1 MRNTRQ
7 RGKKLLSILLSAV
20 MVTQM
25 YAMPVQSA
33 FAADGADEQQ
43 ASTVE
48 ARAGDESTPDDD
60 SQNADDQAVVEP
72 APSTDDQQ
80 GDAAPAEE
88 QKSDEP
94 ADEQQGEKPESKA
107 PQAAP
112 ADEAP
117 SAATEPTP
125 QNAAPSAKES
135 GEYNGDADHKEATRG
150 ISVTVYKDKDCS
162 QELGGEAV
170 SGDTPLYG
178 KVNIDFATEEQPALA
193 QPNVKYTFPKNVSFS
208 DQSTQTLYDGNN
220 QVAGTWYIKDGVAYL
235 HYNEDWLRKEHS
247 NVSAHVNFQFNLNSN
262 ETGDDK
268 QVTVNFPGTATSTVI
283 NTKDGNVS
291 GNKFGTDF
299 NNEWSAPKF
308 DASDNS
314 YTWTVKVS
322 PSTTATDLKIED
334 VIGSNLDFVSDSF
347 KLVDKSGHPVAGKC
361 DVNLDGQKATIS
373 LGTLSKGD
381 NYVQYKTTVKQSA
394 LDSLKDGEEISGV
407 GNTATWKWGSKGENN
422 GTSGPKDPEKVK
434 YQMVQKSA
442 DSDSTNDNIKW
453 TVKLNSGSIK
463 ADMSGYKFSDKLS
476 DGQKFKAGTSYV
488 VTDASGKQVATGTVD
503 PNSDELNFTLP
514 ASAGKQELT
523 VTYVTAMNDTSS
535 TKPVSNTTQV
545 TPPNGEGV
553 PGKADASY
561 RPTDDRTYVTKRL
574 VDSSTVETDGKASWK
589 SVIKFSA
596 MDTDTV
602 ASKVLFSDRI
612 DKNGGSFEHMKFS
625 NIVLKVVGSDAV
637 LTRGADYTV
646 EGGDYSSFT
655 VRFLGSETMKSLIGQ
670 NDVVVTYDTTCSGAN
685 ATYTNTSTVKIDNV
699 DKGSATDSYVIN
711 KDLVPAVS
719 KNSSGEA
726 QWKADYTWPDG
737 TKGAWITDW
746 EVHVNCDEPNWT
758 HRGAADLKG
767 DDVVVKDTLGDDM
780 TYVAGSSRYWL
791 IGNESE
797 GYKKFGDWP
806 KLQAEPTDSNGMAV
820 FTIPTKRAVNQD
832 GSWRGYIK
840 LTYQTAT
847 KQSAV
852 DAGGSKELTNTAEA
866 SSGSTSFPA
875 GTGKVT
881 INNKVLDKQAVR
893 ATDNSHVTYII
904 KVNPN
909 AQKLTTSGS
918 LTLTDTMN
926 AGASFTTGTL
936 KVKDASGK
944 EVTEG
949 VSYSLKNQPNDDGS
963 TSTVLTITVPDAQAL
978 TITYDVAP
986 QGALNTKVWIENDV
1000 YMQGFSSAK
1009 ASHGQNWV
1017 VQKSNAGTDA
1027 TSYGITVVKTDETGK
1042 EALEGAEFTLYKVDL
1057 DKSTPDNIVRSKVD
1071 TVGDNPKA
1079 TDKSGTA
1086 KFGDKEH
1093 PLDAATLYCYE
1104 ETKAPAGYK
1113 ITNTAPTYVMF
1124 SGSSDQAKADYAAA
1138 FKKAQQLGI
1147 KPNSGTA
1154 YNVFDEKA
1162 TEPTGS
1168 ATLNVAKQV
1177 NGSDPA
1183 ADQSFEFSI
1192 AGNDDAS
1199 KAKIPENATATT
1211 TGAKVAS
1218 FGSINVAKEDIG
1230 QTYTYTIHET
1240 SPAPNDGNV
1249 WTMASDVTA
1258 TVKVGTPTDDA
1269 PTVIPVTVEYS
1280 NANTDGNAA
1289 LFNNTWAKP
1298 GSASTTLSVH
1308 KSVDAAAG
1316 ANVSADEE
1324 FTFELYKAD
1333 AQGNKTD
1340 EKLGDAISVKKDG
1353 TAKFGELTFGADGTY
1368 NYVIHETGHDGN
1380 GWTPAADVKAQIVV
1394 KKSDDG
1400 KLFVVD
1406 SVTYDGKRAD
1416 CANFVDKYEAAK
1428 ASASLAARKSLE
1440 GAELEAGQFSFQL
1453 KAKGGEV
1460 LQTKPNAAE
1469 GGVAFDAIEYTA
1481 PGTYEYEISEAK
1493 GSELGVTYDGATHTA
1508 EVVVTDDGQGQL
1520 HAAVTYDGGGA
1531 DAPEFKNTYTQA
1543 TGEFQ
1548 LGLLKTVNGQAPR
1561 AGESF
1566 EFSATAEGENAAD
1579 APKLADATT
1588 GADGSAAFGVAGL
1601 ADKDAGRTYT
1611 YRIHEVTDLGYG
1623 WTAAPDVVATV
1634 AVSGKTADNKLIA
1647 DVTYRQDA
1655 ADAQAYEGVAQFD
1668 NKYSTSTSAT
1678 VSVHK
1683 DVEGVTDAVRGKEFT
1698 FGLYGS
1704 DEQGNKAGDAIATCT
1719 AKAGETASFGALS
1732 YSTADAGKTFTY
1744 WIHEEGQDGDGW
1756 ALDKDTKVTVT
1767 VAENADRSLAAAV
1780 SYDRK
1785 ADGADAAEFTNAY
1798 AADGSATVMVKKTVN
1813 GEAPEQNKQFTFQLK
1828 DEAGNVLSEATT
1840 TGNAA
1845 AQFAPIKYT
1854 LADAG
1859 KTFSYTVHESTP
1871 AAAGYT
1877 NAADKAVT
1885 VEVSADNGTGKLKT
1899 TVAYD
1904 GQGEEDQASATMNNT
1919 YVAASGE
1926 FQLGLVKT
1934 VNGGAPL
1941 PGESFEFSATS
1952 ADEGAPAL
1960 ANAAIGADGSAAFE
1974 AAKLSDKDLGKIYTY
1989 TIHEVTDLGDGWAK
2003 AADVTAEVKVP
2014 AERDAEGKVVPTVT
2028 YNGDAKLTAAKFD
2041 NSYQA
2046 KPASASL
2053 SVDKTV
2059 NGAKNDAVKNEF
2071 TFGLSVVTDGAPL
2084 PAAGGDA
2091 ATVKGTSGASF
2102 GQISF
2107 DKAGEYKYAITETSD
2122 LGRGWTN
2129 DAAATATVTVGYAQN
2144 GRDLVV
2150 EGIKYSRATADGSA
2164 AQFDN
2169 KYTATGAATIAVAK
2183 TVNGGTAAKD
2193 GEEFEF
2199 ELLDKDGQKVDGVEN
2214 VKVKAG
2220 KTAEFKALGYT
2231 LADAGKTFDYTVHEI
2246 APAAAGWTAAN
2257 DVNVQVKVTDNGDGT
2272 LNCAVSYL
2280 GQDKAD
2286 QAAAAFDNTYA
2297 AAPASA
2303 APTVQKTVKTNDGR
2317 VWEMKAGQFSFQ
2329 LKDSAGTVL
2338 QTKAVDVNG
2347 HVAFDKLSFD
2357 KAGRYTYT
2365 ISEAPVDATKAPNV
2379 KRDPTVYSVT
2389 YVVDE
2394 KNDGTLNARDL
2405 EVKSVTVKSSKAVNK
2420 PIQGDD
2426 ADQNLPFVNSETPRT
2441 PETPKTPKTPKAPK
2455 SGKTPKTGDVTSN
2468 TFAVV
2473 AGTAGLVLV
2482 ATTLHRRRRE
2492 D

>member
-1 MRNTRQ
+1 M
-7 RGKKLLSILLSAV
+7 
-20 MVTQM
+20 
-25 YAMPVQSA
+25 
-33 FAADGADEQQ
+33 
-43 ASTVE
+43 
-48 ARAGDESTPDDD
+48 
-60 SQNADDQAVVEP
+60 
-72 APSTDDQQ
+72 
-80 GDAAPAEE
+80 
-88 QKSDEP
+88 
-94 ADEQQGEKPESKA
+94 
-107 PQAAP
+107 
-112 ADEAP
+112 
-117 SAATEPTP
+117 
-125 QNAAPSAKES
+125 
-135 GEYNGDADHKEATRG
+135 
-150 ISVTVYKDKDCS
+150 
-162 QELGGEAV
+162 
-170 SGDTPLYG
+170 
-178 KVNIDFATEEQPALA
+178 
-193 QPNVKYTFPKNVSFS
+193 SFS

-247 NVSAHVNFQFNLNSN
+247 NMSAHVNFQFNLNSN

-308 DASDNS
+308 DAYDNS

-373 LGTLSKGD
+373 LGKLSKGD
-381 NYVQYKTTVKQSA
+381 YYVQYKTMVKQLA

-422 GTSGPKDPEKVK
+422 GTSGQKDPEKVK

-463 ADMSGYKFSDKLS
+463 ADMSGYKFCDKLS

-488 VTDASGKQVATGTVD
+488 VTDASGKQVATGTVE

-514 ASAGKQELT
+514 VSAGKQELT

-545 TPPNGEGV
+545 TPPNDKGV

-574 VDSSTVETDGKASWK
+574 VDSSTVETDGKASWE

-612 DKNGGSFEHMKFS
+612 DKNGGSFEPMKFS
-625 NIVLKVVGSDAV
+625 NIVLKVAGSNAV
-637 LTRGADYTV
+637 L
-646 EGGDYSSFT
+646 
-655 VRFLGSETMKSLIGQ
+655 K
-670 NDVVVTYDTTCSGAN
+670 
-685 ATYTNTSTVKIDNV
+685 
-699 DKGSATDSYVIN
+699 KGV
-711 KDLVPAVS
+711 
-719 KNSSGEA
+719 
-726 QWKADYTWPDG
+726 DYTWPDG

-746 EVHVNCDEPNWT
+746 EVHVNCDEPNTWM

-767 DDVVVKDTLGDDM
+767 DDVVVKDTLGNDM
-780 TYVAGSSRYWL
+780 THVVGSSRYWL
-791 IGNESE
+791 MGNESE
-797 GYKKFGDWP
+797 GYKNIGDWP

-820 FTIPTKRAVNQD
+820 FTIPTKDAVNQD

-986 QGALNTKVWIENDV
+986 QGALNTEVWIKNDV
-1000 YMQGFSSAK
+1000 SMQGFSSAK

-1057 DKSTPDNIVRSKVD
+1057 DKSMPDSIVRSKVD
-1071 TVGDNPKA
+1071 TAGDNPKA

-1124 SGSSDQAKADYAAA
+1124 SGSSDQAKADYTAA
-1138 FKKAQQLGI
+1138 FAKARQLGI
-1147 KPNSGTA
+1147 KPNSGTV

-1353 TAKFGELTFGADGTY
+1353 TAKFGELTFDADGTY

-1400 KLFVVD
+1400 KSFVVD

-1481 PGTYEYEISEAK
+1481 PGTYEYEISEAR

-1548 LGLLKTVNGQAPR
+1548 LGLLKTVNGRAPR

-1579 APKLADATT
+1579 APKLADAAT

-1611 YRIHEVTDLGYG
+1611 YRIHEVTDLGAG
-1623 WTAAPDVVATV
+1623 WTAAPDVIATV
-1634 AVSGKTADNKLIA
+1634 AVSGKTADNKLI
-1647 DVTYRQDA
+1647 
-1655 ADAQAYEGVAQFD
+1655 
-1668 NKYSTSTSAT
+1668 
-1678 VSVHK
+1678 
-1683 DVEGVTDAVRGKEFT
+1683 
-1698 FGLYGS
+1698 
-1704 DEQGNKAGDAIATCT
+1704 
-1719 AKAGETASFGALS
+1719 
-1732 YSTADAGKTFTY
+1732 
-1744 WIHEEGQDGDGW
+1744 
-1756 ALDKDTKVTVT
+1756 
-1767 VAENADRSLAAAV
+1767 
-1780 SYDRK
+1780 
-1785 ADGADAAEFTNAY
+1785 
-1798 AADGSATVMVKKTVN
+1798 
-1813 GEAPEQNKQFTFQLK
+1813 
-1828 DEAGNVLSEATT
+1828 
-1840 TGNAA
+1840 
-1845 AQFAPIKYT
+1845 
-1854 LADAG
+1854 ADAG

-1960 ANAAIGADGSAAFE
+1960 ANAATGADGSAAFE
-1974 AAKLSDKDLGKIYTY
+1974 AAKLSDKDLGKTYTY

-2028 YNGDAKLTAAKFD
+2028 YNGDAKLTAAKVD

-2046 KPASASL
+2046 KPALASL

-2071 TFGLSVVTDGAPL
+2071 TFGLSAVTAGAPM

-2091 ATVKGTSGASF
+2091 ATVKGASGASF

-2169 KYTATGAATIAVAK
+2169 KYSATGTATIAVTK

-2297 AAPASA
+2297 AAPATA

-2365 ISEAPVDATKAPNV
+2365 ISEAPG
-2379 KRDPTVYSVT
+2379 RRHQ
-2389 YVVDE
+2389 
-2394 KNDGTLNARDL
+2394 GTERQARPHGLLRDL
-2405 EVKSVTVKSSKAVNK
+2405 
-2420 PIQGDD
+2420 
-2426 ADQNLPFVNSETPRT
+2426 
-2441 PETPKTPKTPKAPK
+2441 
-2455 SGKTPKTGDVTSN
+2455 
-2468 TFAVV
+2468 
-2473 AGTAGLVLV
+2473 
-2482 ATTLHRRRRE
+2482 RRRRE
-2492 D
+2492 ERRHAERP

>member
-1 MRNTRQ
+1 MNRFLA
-7 RGKKLLSILLSAV
+7 LLGCLAIEALS
-20 MVTQM
+20 
-25 YAMPVQSA
+25 
-33 FAADGADEQQ
+33 
-43 ASTVE
+43 
-48 ARAGDESTPDDD
+48 
-60 SQNADDQAVVEP
+60 P
-72 APSTDDQQ
+72 APRD
-80 GDAAPAEE
+80 
-88 QKSDEP
+88 
-94 ADEQQGEKPESKA
+94 
-107 PQAAP
+107 
-112 ADEAP
+112 
-117 SAATEPTP
+117 
-125 QNAAPSAKES
+125 
-135 GEYNGDADHKEATRG
+135 
-150 ISVTVYKDKDCS
+150 
-162 QELGGEAV
+162 GEAV

-373 LGTLSKGD
+373 LGKLSKGD
-381 NYVQYKTTVKQSA
+381 YYVQYKTMVKQLA

-422 GTSGPKDPEKVK
+422 GTSGAKDPEKVK

-503 PNSDELNFTLP
+503 PYSDELNFRLP
-514 ASAGKQELT
+514 DDAGKQELT

-545 TPPNGEGV
+545 TPPNDKGV

-574 VDSSTVETDGKASWK
+574 VDSSTVETDGKASWE

-596 MDTDTV
+596 MDTDTA

-612 DKNGGSFEHMKFS
+612 DKNGGSFEPMKFS
-625 NIVLKVVGSDAV
+625 NIVLKVARSNAV
-637 LTRGADYTV
+637 L
-646 EGGDYSSFT
+646 
-655 VRFLGSETMKSLIGQ
+655 K
-670 NDVVVTYDTTCSGAN
+670 
-685 ATYTNTSTVKIDNV
+685 
-699 DKGSATDSYVIN
+699 KGV
-711 KDLVPAVS
+711 
-719 KNSSGEA
+719 
-726 QWKADYTWPDG
+726 DYTWPDG

-746 EVHVNCDEPNWT
+746 EVHVNCDEPNTWT

-791 IGNESE
+791 MGNESE

-820 FTIPTKRAVNQD
+820 FTIPTKDAVNQD

-875 GTGKVT
+875 GTGKVA

-986 QGALNTKVWIENDV
+986 QGALNTEVWIKNDV
-1000 YMQGFSSAK
+1000 SMQGFSSAK
-1009 ASHGQNWV
+1009 ASHGENWV

-1057 DKSTPDNIVRSKVD
+1057 DKSMPDNIVRSKVD
-1071 TVGDNPKA
+1071 TAGDNPKA

-1298 GSASTTLSVH
+1298 GSASTTLLVH

-1353 TAKFGELTFGADGTY
+1353 TAKFGELTFDADGTY

-1400 KLFVVD
+1400 KSFVVD

-1481 PGTYEYEISEAK
+1481 PGIYEYEISEAK

-1520 HAAVTYDGGGA
+1520 HAAVTYDGGA

-1548 LGLLKTVNGQAPR
+1548 LGLLKTVNGRAPR

-1566 EFSATAEGENAAD
+1566 EFSATAEGEN
-1579 APKLADATT
+1579 
-1588 GADGSAAFGVAGL
+1588 
-1601 ADKDAGRTYT
+1601 
-1611 YRIHEVTDLGYG
+1611 
-1623 WTAAPDVVATV
+1623 
-1634 AVSGKTADNKLIA
+1634 
-1647 DVTYRQDA
+1647 A

-1767 VAENADRSLAAAV
+1767 VAENADRSLVAAV

-1798 AADGSATVMVKKTVN
+1798 AADGSATAMVKKTVN

-1904 GQGEEDQASATMNNT
+1904 GQGEEGQASATMNNT

-1960 ANAAIGADGSAAFE
+1960 ANAATGADGSAAFE
-1974 AAKLSDKDLGKIYTY
+1974 AAKLSDKDLGKTYTY

-2028 YNGDAKLTAAKFD
+2028 YNGDAKLTAAKVD

-2046 KPASASL
+2046 KPALASL

-2071 TFGLSVVTDGAPL
+2071 TFGLSAVTDGASM

-2091 ATVKGTSGASF
+2091 ATVKGASGASF

-2129 DAAATATVTVGYAQN
+2129 DAVATATVTVGYAQN

-2169 KYTATGAATIAVAK
+2169 KYSATGTATIAVTK

-2231 LADAGKTFDYTVHEI
+2231 LVDAGKTFDYTVHEI

-2257 DVNVQVKVTDNGDGT
+2257 DVNVQVKVTNNGDGT

-2280 GQDKAD
+2280 GQGKAD

-2297 AAPASA
+2297 AAPATA

-2426 ADQNLPFVNSETPRT
+2426 APPSPQ
-2441 PETPKTPKTPKAPK
+2441 
-2455 SGKTPKTGDVTSN
+2455 G
-2468 TFAVV
+2468 
-2473 AGTAGLVLV
+2473 GLVPV
-2482 ATTLHRRRRE
+2482 E
-2492 D
+2492 

>member
-1 MRNTRQ
+1 MNRFLA
-7 RGKKLLSILLSAV
+7 LLGCLAIEALS
-20 MVTQM
+20 
-25 YAMPVQSA
+25 
-33 FAADGADEQQ
+33 
-43 ASTVE
+43 
-48 ARAGDESTPDDD
+48 
-60 SQNADDQAVVEP
+60 P
-72 APSTDDQQ
+72 APRD
-80 GDAAPAEE
+80 
-88 QKSDEP
+88 
-94 ADEQQGEKPESKA
+94 
-107 PQAAP
+107 
-112 ADEAP
+112 
-117 SAATEPTP
+117 
-125 QNAAPSAKES
+125 
-135 GEYNGDADHKEATRG
+135 
-150 ISVTVYKDKDCS
+150 
-162 QELGGEAV
+162 GEAV

-247 NVSAHVNFQFNLNSN
+247 NMSAHVNFQFNLNSN

-268 QVTVNFPGTATSTVI
+268 QVTVNFPGTVTSTVI

-373 LGTLSKGD
+373 LGKLSKGD
-381 NYVQYKTTVKQSA
+381 YYVQYKTMVKQLA

-422 GTSGPKDPEKVK
+422 GTSGAKDPEKVK

-503 PNSDELNFTLP
+503 PYSDELNFRLP
-514 ASAGKQELT
+514 DDAGKQELT

-545 TPPNGEGV
+545 TPPNDKGV

-574 VDSSTVETDGKASWK
+574 VDSSTVETDGKASWE

-596 MDTDTV
+596 MDTDTA

-612 DKNGGSFEHMKFS
+612 DKNGGSFEPMKFS
-625 NIVLKVVGSDAV
+625 NIVLKVARSNAV
-637 LTRGADYTV
+637 L
-646 EGGDYSSFT
+646 
-655 VRFLGSETMKSLIGQ
+655 K
-670 NDVVVTYDTTCSGAN
+670 
-685 ATYTNTSTVKIDNV
+685 
-699 DKGSATDSYVIN
+699 KGV
-711 KDLVPAVS
+711 
-719 KNSSGEA
+719 
-726 QWKADYTWPDG
+726 DYTWPDG

-746 EVHVNCDEPNWT
+746 EVHVNCDEPNTWT

-791 IGNESE
+791 MGNESE

-820 FTIPTKRAVNQD
+820 FTIPTKDAVNQD

-875 GTGKVT
+875 GTGKVA

-986 QGALNTKVWIENDV
+986 QGALNTEVWIKNDV
-1000 YMQGFSSAK
+1000 SMQGFSSAK
-1009 ASHGQNWV
+1009 ASHGENWV

-1057 DKSTPDNIVRSKVD
+1057 DKSMPDNIVRSKVD
-1071 TVGDNPKA
+1071 TAGDNPKA

-1298 GSASTTLSVH
+1298 GSASTTLSAH

-1353 TAKFGELTFGADGTY
+1353 TAKFGELTFDADGTY

-1400 KLFVVD
+1400 KSFVVD

-1548 LGLLKTVNGQAPR
+1548 LGLLKTVNGRAPR

-1566 EFSATAEGENAAD
+1566 EFSATAEGEN
-1579 APKLADATT
+1579 
-1588 GADGSAAFGVAGL
+1588 
-1601 ADKDAGRTYT
+1601 
-1611 YRIHEVTDLGYG
+1611 
-1623 WTAAPDVVATV
+1623 
-1634 AVSGKTADNKLIA
+1634 
-1647 DVTYRQDA
+1647 A

-1704 DEQGNKAGDAIATCT
+1704 DEQANKAGDAIATCT

-1904 GQGEEDQASATMNNT
+1904 GQGEEGQASATMNNT

-1960 ANAAIGADGSAAFE
+1960 ANAATGADGSAAFE
-1974 AAKLSDKDLGKIYTY
+1974 AAKLSDKDLGKTYTY

-2028 YNGDAKLTAAKFD
+2028 YNGDAKLTAAKVD

-2046 KPASASL
+2046 KPALASL

-2071 TFGLSVVTDGAPL
+2071 TFGLSAVTDGASM

-2091 ATVKGTSGASF
+2091 ATVKGASGASF

-2129 DAAATATVTVGYAQN
+2129 DAVATATVTVGYAQN

-2169 KYTATGAATIAVAK
+2169 KYSATGTATIAVTK

-2231 LADAGKTFDYTVHEI
+2231 LVDAGKTFDYTVHEI

-2257 DVNVQVKVTDNGDGT
+2257 DVNVQVKVTNNGDGT

-2280 GQDKAD
+2280 GQGKAD

-2297 AAPASA
+2297 AAPATA

-2426 ADQNLPFVNSETPRT
+2426 APPSPQ
-2441 PETPKTPKTPKAPK
+2441 
-2455 SGKTPKTGDVTSN
+2455 G
-2468 TFAVV
+2468 
-2473 AGTAGLVLV
+2473 GLVPV
-2482 ATTLHRRRRE
+2482 E
-2492 D
+2492 

>member
-1 MRNTRQ
+1 MNRFLA
-7 RGKKLLSILLSAV
+7 LLGWLAIEALS
-20 MVTQM
+20 
-25 YAMPVQSA
+25 
-33 FAADGADEQQ
+33 
-43 ASTVE
+43 
-48 ARAGDESTPDDD
+48 
-60 SQNADDQAVVEP
+60 P
-72 APSTDDQQ
+72 APRD
-80 GDAAPAEE
+80 
-88 QKSDEP
+88 
-94 ADEQQGEKPESKA
+94 
-107 PQAAP
+107 
-112 ADEAP
+112 
-117 SAATEPTP
+117 
-125 QNAAPSAKES
+125 
-135 GEYNGDADHKEATRG
+135 
-150 ISVTVYKDKDCS
+150 
-162 QELGGEAV
+162 GEAV
-170 SGDTPLYG
+170 SGNTPLYG

-247 NVSAHVNFQFNLNSN
+247 NMSAHVNFQFNLNSN

-308 DASDNS
+308 DAYDNS

-381 NYVQYKTTVKQSA
+381 YYVQYKTMVKQVA

-422 GTSGPKDPEKVK
+422 GTSGQKDPEKVK

-488 VTDASGKQVATGTVD
+488 VTDASGKQVATGTVE

-514 ASAGKQELT
+514 VSAGKQELT

-545 TPPNGEGV
+545 TPPNDKGV

-574 VDSSTVETDGKASWK
+574 VDSSTVETDGKASWE

-612 DKNGGSFEHMKFS
+612 DKNGGSFEPMKFS
-625 NIVLKVVGSDAV
+625 NIVLKVAGSNAV
-637 LTRGADYTV
+637 L
-646 EGGDYSSFT
+646 
-655 VRFLGSETMKSLIGQ
+655 K
-670 NDVVVTYDTTCSGAN
+670 
-685 ATYTNTSTVKIDNV
+685 
-699 DKGSATDSYVIN
+699 KGV
-711 KDLVPAVS
+711 
-719 KNSSGEA
+719 
-726 QWKADYTWPDG
+726 DYTWPDG

-746 EVHVNCDEPNWT
+746 EVHVNCDEPNTWT

-791 IGNESE
+791 MGNESE

-820 FTIPTKRAVNQD
+820 FTIPTKGAVNQD

-840 LTYQTAT
+840 LTYQIAT

-875 GTGKVT
+875 GTGKVA

-986 QGALNTKVWIENDV
+986 RGALNTEVWIKNDV
-1000 YMQGFSSAK
+1000 SMQGFSSAK
-1009 ASHGQNWV
+1009 ASHGENWV

-1057 DKSTPDNIVRSKVD
+1057 DKSTLDNIVRSKVD

-1124 SGSSDQAKADYAAA
+1124 SGSSNQAKADYTAA
-1138 FKKAQQLGI
+1138 FAKARQLGI
-1147 KPNSGTA
+1147 KPNSGTV

-1162 TEPTGS
+1162 TEPTGF

-1177 NGSDPA
+1177 NGSDPT

-1218 FGSINVAKEDIG
+1218 FGSINFAKEDIG

-1240 SPAPNDGNV
+1240 SPAPIDGNV

-1280 NANTDGNAA
+1280 NANTNGNAA

-1353 TAKFGELTFGADGTY
+1353 TAKFGELTFDADGTY

-1400 KLFVVD
+1400 KSFVVD

-1460 LQTKPNAAE
+1460 LQTKPNDAE

-1481 PGTYEYEISEAK
+1481 PGIYEYEISEAK

-1520 HAAVTYDGGGA
+1520 HAAVTYDGGA

-1548 LGLLKTVNGQAPR
+1548 LGLLKTVNGRAPR

-1579 APKLADATT
+1579 APKLADAAT

-1611 YRIHEVTDLGYG
+1611 YRIHEVTDLGAG
-1623 WTAAPDVVATV
+1623 WTAAPDVIATV
-1634 AVSGKTADNKLIA
+1634 AVSGKTADNKLI
-1647 DVTYRQDA
+1647 
-1655 ADAQAYEGVAQFD
+1655 
-1668 NKYSTSTSAT
+1668 
-1678 VSVHK
+1678 
-1683 DVEGVTDAVRGKEFT
+1683 
-1698 FGLYGS
+1698 
-1704 DEQGNKAGDAIATCT
+1704 
-1719 AKAGETASFGALS
+1719 
-1732 YSTADAGKTFTY
+1732 
-1744 WIHEEGQDGDGW
+1744 
-1756 ALDKDTKVTVT
+1756 
-1767 VAENADRSLAAAV
+1767 
-1780 SYDRK
+1780 
-1785 ADGADAAEFTNAY
+1785 
-1798 AADGSATVMVKKTVN
+1798 
-1813 GEAPEQNKQFTFQLK
+1813 
-1828 DEAGNVLSEATT
+1828 
-1840 TGNAA
+1840 
-1845 AQFAPIKYT
+1845 
-1854 LADAG
+1854 ADAG

-1960 ANAAIGADGSAAFE
+1960 ANAATGADGSAAFE
-1974 AAKLSDKDLGKIYTY
+1974 AAKLSDKDLGKTYTY

-2028 YNGDAKLTAAKFD
+2028 YNGDAKLTAAKVD

-2046 KPASASL
+2046 KPALASL

-2071 TFGLSVVTDGAPL
+2071 TFGLSAVTAGAPM

-2091 ATVKGTSGASF
+2091 ATVKGASGASF

-2150 EGIKYSRATADGSA
+2150 EGIKYSHATADGSA

-2169 KYTATGAATIAVAK
+2169 KYSATGTATIAVTK

-2297 AAPASA
+2297 AAPATA
-2303 APTVQKTVKTNDGR
+2303 APTVQKTVKTHDGR

-2426 ADQNLPFVNSETPRT
+2426 APPSPQ
-2441 PETPKTPKTPKAPK
+2441 
-2455 SGKTPKTGDVTSN
+2455 G
-2468 TFAVV
+2468 
-2473 AGTAGLVLV
+2473 GLVPV
-2482 ATTLHRRRRE
+2482 E
-2492 D
+2492 

>member
-1 MRNTRQ
+1 M
-7 RGKKLLSILLSAV
+7 
-20 MVTQM
+20 
-25 YAMPVQSA
+25 
-33 FAADGADEQQ
+33 
-43 ASTVE
+43 
-48 ARAGDESTPDDD
+48 
-60 SQNADDQAVVEP
+60 
-72 APSTDDQQ
+72 
-80 GDAAPAEE
+80 
-88 QKSDEP
+88 
-94 ADEQQGEKPESKA
+94 
-107 PQAAP
+107 
-112 ADEAP
+112 
-117 SAATEPTP
+117 
-125 QNAAPSAKES
+125 
-135 GEYNGDADHKEATRG
+135 
-150 ISVTVYKDKDCS
+150 
-162 QELGGEAV
+162 
-170 SGDTPLYG
+170 
-178 KVNIDFATEEQPALA
+178 NIDFATEEQPALA

-381 NYVQYKTTVKQSA
+381 YYVQYKTMVKQLA

-422 GTSGPKDPEKVK
+422 GTSGQKDPEKVK

-442 DSDSTNDNIKW
+442 DSDSTNGNIKW

-476 DGQKFKAGTSYV
+476 DGQKFKADTSYV

-553 PGKADASY
+553 PGEADASY

-574 VDSSTVETDGKASWK
+574 VDSSTVETDGKASWE
-589 SVIKFSA
+589 SVIEFSA

-612 DKNGGSFEHMKFS
+612 GKNGGSFEHMKFS

-637 LTRGADYTV
+637 LTQGADYTV
-646 EGGDYSSFT
+646 DGGGYSEFT
-655 VRFLGSETMKSLIGQ
+655 VRFLDSERMKSLIGQ
-670 NDVVVTYDTTCSGAN
+670 HDVVVTYDTMCSGAN

-746 EVHVNCDEPNWT
+746 EVHVNCDEPNTWT

-791 IGNESE
+791 MGNE
-797 GYKKFGDWP
+797 GYKTWGYSPELHAD
-806 KLQAEPTDSNGMAV
+806 PTDSNGMAV
-820 FTIPTKRAVNQD
+820 FTIPTKGAVNQD

-875 GTGKVT
+875 GTGKVA

-986 QGALNTKVWIENDV
+986 QGALNTKVWIKNDV
-1000 YMQGFSSAK
+1000 SMQGFSSAK

-1124 SGSSDQAKADYAAA
+1124 SGSSNQAKADYAAA
-1138 FKKAQQLGI
+1138 FAKARQLGI

-1177 NGSDPA
+1177 NGSDPT
-1183 ADQSFEFSI
+1183 ADLSFEFSI

-1218 FGSINVAKEDIG
+1218 FGSINFAKEDIG

-1240 SPAPNDGNV
+1240 LPAPNDGNV

-1353 TAKFGELTFGADGTY
+1353 TAKFGELTFDADGTY
-1368 NYVIHETGHDGN
+1368 NYVIHETGHDGG

-1400 KLFVVD
+1400 KSFVVD

-1460 LQTKPNAAE
+1460 LQTKPNDAE

-1481 PGTYEYEISEAK
+1481 PGIYEYEISEAK

-1520 HAAVTYDGGGA
+1520 HAAVTYDGGA
-1531 DAPEFKNTYTQA
+1531 AAPEFKNTYTQA

-1548 LGLLKTVNGQAPR
+1548 LGLLKTVNGRAPR

-1579 APKLADATT
+1579 APKLADAAT

-1611 YRIHEVTDLGYG
+1611 YRIHEVTDLG
-1623 WTAAPDVVATV
+1623 A
-1634 AVSGKTADNKLIA
+1634 
-1647 DVTYRQDA
+1647 
-1655 ADAQAYEGVAQFD
+1655 
-1668 NKYSTSTSAT
+1668 
-1678 VSVHK
+1678 
-1683 DVEGVTDAVRGKEFT
+1683 
-1698 FGLYGS
+1698 
-1704 DEQGNKAGDAIATCT
+1704 
-1719 AKAGETASFGALS
+1719 
-1732 YSTADAGKTFTY
+1732 
-1744 WIHEEGQDGDGW
+1744 
-1756 ALDKDTKVTVT
+1756 
-1767 VAENADRSLAAAV
+1767 
-1780 SYDRK
+1780 
-1785 ADGADAAEFTNAY
+1785 
-1798 AADGSATVMVKKTVN
+1798 
-1813 GEAPEQNKQFTFQLK
+1813 
-1828 DEAGNVLSEATT
+1828 
-1840 TGNAA
+1840 
-1845 AQFAPIKYT
+1845 
-1854 LADAG
+1854 
-1859 KTFSYTVHESTP
+1859 
-1871 AAAGYT
+1871 
-1877 NAADKAVT
+1877 
-1885 VEVSADNGTGKLKT
+1885 
-1899 TVAYD
+1899 
-1904 GQGEEDQASATMNNT
+1904 
-1919 YVAASGE
+1919 
-1926 FQLGLVKT
+1926 
-1934 VNGGAPL
+1934 
-1941 PGESFEFSATS
+1941 
-1952 ADEGAPAL
+1952 
-1960 ANAAIGADGSAAFE
+1960 
-1974 AAKLSDKDLGKIYTY
+1974 
-1989 TIHEVTDLGDGWAK
+1989 GWAK

-2028 YNGDAKLTAAKFD
+2028 YNGDAKLTAAKVD

-2046 KPASASL
+2046 KPALASL

-2071 TFGLSVVTDGAPL
+2071 TFGLSAVTDGAPM

-2169 KYTATGAATIAVAK
+2169 KYSATGTATIAVTK

-2280 GQDKAD
+2280 GQNKAD

-2297 AAPASA
+2297 AAPATA

-2338 QTKAVDVNG
+2338 QTKTVDVNG

-2420 PIQGDD
+2420 PIQGDG

-2441 PETPKTPKTPKAPK
+2441 PETPKTPKSPKTPKAPK

>member
-33 FAADGADEQQ
+33 FAADG
-43 ASTVE
+43 
-48 ARAGDESTPDDD
+48 
-60 SQNADDQAVVEP
+60 
-72 APSTDDQQ
+72 
-80 GDAAPAEE
+80 
-88 QKSDEP
+88 

-381 NYVQYKTTVKQSA
+381 YYVQYKTTVKQSA

-637 LTRGADYTV
+637 LTQGADYTV

-893 ATDNSHVTYII
+893 ATDNSHVTYTI

-936 KVKDASGK
+936 KVKDARGK

-1000 YMQGFSSAK
+1000 SMQGFSSAK

-1071 TVGDNPKA
+1071 TVGDNPRA

-1579 APKLADATT
+1579 APKLADA
-1588 GADGSAAFGVAGL
+1588 
-1601 ADKDAGRTYT
+1601 
-1611 YRIHEVTDLGYG
+1611 
-1623 WTAAPDVVATV
+1623 
-1634 AVSGKTADNKLIA
+1634 
-1647 DVTYRQDA
+1647 
-1655 ADAQAYEGVAQFD
+1655 
-1668 NKYSTSTSAT
+1668 
-1678 VSVHK
+1678 
-1683 DVEGVTDAVRGKEFT
+1683 
-1698 FGLYGS
+1698 
-1704 DEQGNKAGDAIATCT
+1704 
-1719 AKAGETASFGALS
+1719 
-1732 YSTADAGKTFTY
+1732 
-1744 WIHEEGQDGDGW
+1744 
-1756 ALDKDTKVTVT
+1756 
-1767 VAENADRSLAAAV
+1767 
-1780 SYDRK
+1780 
-1785 ADGADAAEFTNAY
+1785 
-1798 AADGSATVMVKKTVN
+1798 
-1813 GEAPEQNKQFTFQLK
+1813 
-1828 DEAGNVLSEATT
+1828 
-1840 TGNAA
+1840 
-1845 AQFAPIKYT
+1845 
-1854 LADAG
+1854 
-1859 KTFSYTVHESTP
+1859 
-1871 AAAGYT
+1871 
-1877 NAADKAVT
+1877 
-1885 VEVSADNGTGKLKT
+1885 
-1899 TVAYD
+1899 
-1904 GQGEEDQASATMNNT
+1904 
-1919 YVAASGE
+1919 ASG
-1926 FQLGLVKT
+1926 
-1934 VNGGAPL
+1934 
-1941 PGESFEFSATS
+1941 
-1952 ADEGAPAL
+1952 
-1960 ANAAIGADGSAAFE
+1960 
-1974 AAKLSDKDLGKIYTY
+1974 
-1989 TIHEVTDLGDGWAK
+1989 
-2003 AADVTAEVKVP
+2003 
-2014 AERDAEGKVVPTVT
+2014 
-2028 YNGDAKLTAAKFD
+2028 
-2041 NSYQA
+2041 
-2046 KPASASL
+2046 
-2053 SVDKTV
+2053 
-2059 NGAKNDAVKNEF
+2059 
-2071 TFGLSVVTDGAPL
+2071 
-2084 PAAGGDA
+2084 
-2091 ATVKGTSGASF
+2091 
-2102 GQISF
+2102 
-2107 DKAGEYKYAITETSD
+2107 
-2122 LGRGWTN
+2122 
-2129 DAAATATVTVGYAQN
+2129 
-2144 GRDLVV
+2144 
-2150 EGIKYSRATADGSA
+2150 ADGSA

-2169 KYTATGAATIAVAK
+2169 KYTATGSATIAVTK

-2246 APAAAGWTAAN
+2246 APAAAGWPAAN

-2297 AAPASA
+2297 AAPATA
-2303 APTVQKTVKTNDGR
+2303 APTVQKTVKANDGR

-2379 KRDPTVYSVT
+2379 KRDPTVYFVT

-2441 PETPKTPKTPKAPK
+2441 PETPKTPKSPKTPKAPK

>member
-1 MRNTRQ
+1 M
-7 RGKKLLSILLSAV
+7 
-20 MVTQM
+20 
-25 YAMPVQSA
+25 
-33 FAADGADEQQ
+33 
-43 ASTVE
+43 
-48 ARAGDESTPDDD
+48 
-60 SQNADDQAVVEP
+60 
-72 APSTDDQQ
+72 
-80 GDAAPAEE
+80 
-88 QKSDEP
+88 
-94 ADEQQGEKPESKA
+94 
-107 PQAAP
+107 
-112 ADEAP
+112 
-117 SAATEPTP
+117 
-125 QNAAPSAKES
+125 
-135 GEYNGDADHKEATRG
+135 
-150 ISVTVYKDKDCS
+150 
-162 QELGGEAV
+162 
-170 SGDTPLYG
+170 
-178 KVNIDFATEEQPALA
+178 
-193 QPNVKYTFPKNVSFS
+193 
-208 DQSTQTLYDGNN
+208 
-220 QVAGTWYIKDGVAYL
+220 
-235 HYNEDWLRKEHS
+235 
-247 NVSAHVNFQFNLNSN
+247 
-262 ETGDDK
+262 
-268 QVTVNFPGTATSTVI
+268 
-283 NTKDGNVS
+283 
-291 GNKFGTDF
+291 
-299 NNEWSAPKF
+299 
-308 DASDNS
+308 
-314 YTWTVKVS
+314 
-322 PSTTATDLKIED
+322 
-334 VIGSNLDFVSDSF
+334 
-347 KLVDKSGHPVAGKC
+347 
-361 DVNLDGQKATIS
+361 
-373 LGTLSKGD
+373 
-381 NYVQYKTTVKQSA
+381 
-394 LDSLKDGEEISGV
+394 
-407 GNTATWKWGSKGENN
+407 
-422 GTSGPKDPEKVK
+422 
-434 YQMVQKSA
+434 
-442 DSDSTNDNIKW
+442 
-453 TVKLNSGSIK
+453 
-463 ADMSGYKFSDKLS
+463 
-476 DGQKFKAGTSYV
+476 
-488 VTDASGKQVATGTVD
+488 
-503 PNSDELNFTLP
+503 
-514 ASAGKQELT
+514 
-523 VTYVTAMNDTSS
+523 
-535 TKPVSNTTQV
+535 
-545 TPPNGEGV
+545 
-553 PGKADASY
+553 
-561 RPTDDRTYVTKRL
+561 TKRL
-574 VDSSTVETDGKASWK
+574 VDSSTVETDGKASWE
-589 SVIKFSA
+589 SVINFSA

-602 ASKVLFSDRI
+602 VSKVLFSDRI
-612 DKNGGSFEHMKFS
+612 GKNGGSFEHMKFS

-637 LTRGADYTV
+637 LTQGADYTV
-646 EGGDYSSFT
+646 DGGGYSEFT
-655 VRFLGSETMKSLIGQ
+655 VRFLDSERMKSLIGQ
-670 NDVVVTYDTTCSGAN
+670 HDVVVTYDTTCSGAN

-746 EVHVNCDEPNWT
+746 EVHMNCDEPNIWM

-780 TYVAGSSRYWL
+780 TYVVGSSRYWL
-791 IGNESE
+791 MGNESE

-820 FTIPTKRAVNQD
+820 FTIPTKDAVNQD

-893 ATDNSHVTYII
+893 ATDNSHVTYTI

-986 QGALNTKVWIENDV
+986 QGALNTEVWIENDV
-1000 YMQGFSSAK
+1000 SMQGFSSAK
-1009 ASHGQNWV
+1009 ASHGENWV

-1124 SGSSDQAKADYAAA
+1124 SGSSNQAKADYTAA
-1138 FKKAQQLGI
+1138 FAKARQLGI

-1177 NGSDPA
+1177 NGSDPT

-1218 FGSINVAKEDIG
+1218 FGSINFAKEDIG

-1353 TAKFGELTFGADGTY
+1353 TAKFGELTFDADGTY

-1400 KLFVVD
+1400 KSFVVD

-1460 LQTKPNAAE
+1460 LQTKPNDAE

-1520 HAAVTYDGGGA
+1520 HAAVTYDGGA

-1548 LGLLKTVNGQAPR
+1548 LGLLKTVNGRAPR

-1579 APKLADATT
+1579 APKLADAAT

-1611 YRIHEVTDLGYG
+1611 YRIHEVTDLGAG
-1623 WTAAPDVVATV
+1623 WTAAPDVIATV
-1634 AVSGKTADNKLIA
+1634 AVSDKTADNKLIA

-1655 ADAQAYEGVAQFD
+1655 ADAQAYEGVTQFD

-1767 VAENADRSLAAAV
+1767 VAENADRSLVAAV

-1798 AADGSATVMVKKTVN
+1798 AVDGSATVMVKKTVN

-1960 ANAAIGADGSAAFE
+1960 ANAATGADGSAAFE
-1974 AAKLSDKDLGKIYTY
+1974 AAKLSDKDLGKTYTY

-2028 YNGDAKLTAAKFD
+2028 YNGDAKLTAAKVY

-2046 KPASASL
+2046 KPALASL

-2071 TFGLSVVTDGAPL
+2071 TFGLSAVTDGAPM

-2091 ATVKGTSGASF
+2091 ATVKGASGASF

-2169 KYTATGAATIAVAK
+2169 
-2183 TVNGGTAAKD
+2183 
-2193 GEEFEF
+2193 
-2199 ELLDKDGQKVDGVEN
+2199 
-2214 VKVKAG
+2214 
-2220 KTAEFKALGYT
+2220 
-2231 LADAGKTFDYTVHEI
+2231 
-2246 APAAAGWTAAN
+2246 
-2257 DVNVQVKVTDNGDGT
+2257 
-2272 LNCAVSYL
+2272 
-2280 GQDKAD
+2280 
-2286 QAAAAFDNTYA
+2286 TYA
-2297 AAPASA
+2297 AAPATA

-2441 PETPKTPKTPKAPK
+2441 PETPKTPKSPKTPKAPK

>member
-381 NYVQYKTTVKQSA
+381 YYVQYKTTVKQSA

-514 ASAGKQELT
+514 ASAGKQDLT

-637 LTRGADYTV
+637 LTQGADYTV

-1000 YMQGFSSAK
+1000 YMQGLSSAK

-1919 YVAASGE
+1919 Y
-1926 FQLGLVKT
+1926 
-1934 VNGGAPL
+1934 
-1941 PGESFEFSATS
+1941 
-1952 ADEGAPAL
+1952 
-1960 ANAAIGADGSAAFE
+1960 
-1974 AAKLSDKDLGKIYTY
+1974 
-1989 TIHEVTDLGDGWAK
+1989 
-2003 AADVTAEVKVP
+2003 
-2014 AERDAEGKVVPTVT
+2014 
-2028 YNGDAKLTAAKFD
+2028 
-2041 NSYQA
+2041 
-2046 KPASASL
+2046 
-2053 SVDKTV
+2053 
-2059 NGAKNDAVKNEF
+2059 
-2071 TFGLSVVTDGAPL
+2071 
-2084 PAAGGDA
+2084 
-2091 ATVKGTSGASF
+2091 
-2102 GQISF
+2102 
-2107 DKAGEYKYAITETSD
+2107 
-2122 LGRGWTN
+2122 
-2129 DAAATATVTVGYAQN
+2129 
-2144 GRDLVV
+2144 
-2150 EGIKYSRATADGSA
+2150 
-2164 AQFDN
+2164 
-2169 KYTATGAATIAVAK
+2169 
-2183 TVNGGTAAKD
+2183 
-2193 GEEFEF
+2193 
-2199 ELLDKDGQKVDGVEN
+2199 
-2214 VKVKAG
+2214 
-2220 KTAEFKALGYT
+2220 
-2231 LADAGKTFDYTVHEI
+2231 
-2246 APAAAGWTAAN
+2246 
-2257 DVNVQVKVTDNGDGT
+2257 
-2272 LNCAVSYL
+2272 
-2280 GQDKAD
+2280 
-2286 QAAAAFDNTYA
+2286 A
-2297 AAPASA
+2297 AAPATA
-2303 APTVQKTVKTNDGR
+2303 APTVQKTVKTSDGR

-2441 PETPKTPKTPKAPK
+2441 PETPKSPKTPKAPK

-2492 D
+2492 DLLLAGIRAAFFVALRFVEGPLWGRRNGW

>member
-1 MRNTRQ
+1 MLHNITKKTGIMLTETASADGYSNHRRRLSDQQRNTRQ

-48 ARAGDESTPDDD
+48 AQAGDESTPDDD

-88 QKSDEP
+88 QKSDER

-107 PQAAP
+107 PQAAL
-112 ADEAP
+112 ADEAL
-117 SAATEPTP
+117 SAAAEPAP

-135 GEYNGDADHKEATRG
+135 GEYNGNADHKEATTG

-322 PSTTATDLKIED
+322 PSTIATDLKIED
-334 VIGSNLDFVSDSF
+334 VIGSNLDFVSGSF

-361 DVNLDGQKATIS
+361 DVNLNGQKATIS

-381 NYVQYKTTVKQSA
+381 HYVQYKTTVKQSA
-394 LDSLKDGEEISGV
+394 LGSLKDGEEISGV

-422 GTSGPKDPEKVK
+422 GTSGAKDPEKVK

-625 NIVLKVVGSDAV
+625 NIVLKVAGSDAV
-637 LTRGADYTV
+637 LKEGVDYTV

-791 IGNESE
+791 MGNESE
-797 GYKKFGDWP
+797 GYKNIGDWP

-820 FTIPTKRAVNQD
+820 FTIPTKGAVNQD

-893 ATDNSHVTYII
+893 ATDNSHVTYTI

-949 VSYSLKNQPNDDGS
+949 VSYSLKNQPNADDGS

-986 QGALNTKVWIENDV
+986 QGALNTEVWIENDV
-1000 YMQGFSSAK
+1000 SMQGFSSAE

-1079 TDKSGTA
+1079 TDKFGTA

-1124 SGSSDQAKADYAAA
+1124 SGSSNQAKADYDAA
-1138 FKKAQQLGI
+1138 FAKARQLGI

-1218 FGSINVAKEDIG
+1218 FGSINFAKEDIG

-1353 TAKFGELTFGADGTY
+1353 TAKFGELTFDADGTY

-1481 PGTYEYEISEAK
+1481 PGIYEYEISEAK

-1508 EVVVTDDGQGQL
+1508 EVVVTDAGQGQL
-1520 HAAVTYDGGGA
+1520 HAAVTYDGGA

-1548 LGLLKTVNGQAPR
+1548 LGLLKTVNGRAPR

-1566 EFSATAEGENAAD
+1566 EFSAAAEGENAAD
-1579 APKLADATT
+1579 APKLADAAT

-1611 YRIHEVTDLGYG
+1611 YRIHEVTDLDAG

-1767 VAENADRSLAAAV
+1767 VAENADRSLVAAV

-1919 YVAASGE
+1919 YVAA
-1926 FQLGLVKT
+1926 
-1934 VNGGAPL
+1934 P
-1941 PGESFEFSATS
+1941 AT
-1952 ADEGAPAL
+1952 
-1960 ANAAIGADGSAAFE
+1960 
-1974 AAKLSDKDLGKIYTY
+1974 
-1989 TIHEVTDLGDGWAK
+1989 
-2003 AADVTAEVKVP
+2003 
-2014 AERDAEGKVVPTVT
+2014 
-2028 YNGDAKLTAAKFD
+2028 
-2041 NSYQA
+2041 
-2046 KPASASL
+2046 
-2053 SVDKTV
+2053 
-2059 NGAKNDAVKNEF
+2059 
-2071 TFGLSVVTDGAPL
+2071 
-2084 PAAGGDA
+2084 
-2091 ATVKGTSGASF
+2091 
-2102 GQISF
+2102 
-2107 DKAGEYKYAITETSD
+2107 
-2122 LGRGWTN
+2122 
-2129 DAAATATVTVGYAQN
+2129 
-2144 GRDLVV
+2144 
-2150 EGIKYSRATADGSA
+2150 
-2164 AQFDN
+2164 
-2169 KYTATGAATIAVAK
+2169 
-2183 TVNGGTAAKD
+2183 
-2193 GEEFEF
+2193 
-2199 ELLDKDGQKVDGVEN
+2199 
-2214 VKVKAG
+2214 
-2220 KTAEFKALGYT
+2220 
-2231 LADAGKTFDYTVHEI
+2231 
-2246 APAAAGWTAAN
+2246 
-2257 DVNVQVKVTDNGDGT
+2257 
-2272 LNCAVSYL
+2272 
-2280 GQDKAD
+2280 
-2286 QAAAAFDNTYA
+2286 
-2297 AAPASA
+2297 A
-2303 APTVQKTVKTNDGR
+2303 APTVQKTVKANDGR

>member
-1 MRNTRQ
+1 M
-7 RGKKLLSILLSAV
+7 
-20 MVTQM
+20 
-25 YAMPVQSA
+25 
-33 FAADGADEQQ
+33 
-43 ASTVE
+43 
-48 ARAGDESTPDDD
+48 
-60 SQNADDQAVVEP
+60 
-72 APSTDDQQ
+72 
-80 GDAAPAEE
+80 
-88 QKSDEP
+88 
-94 ADEQQGEKPESKA
+94 
-107 PQAAP
+107 
-112 ADEAP
+112 
-117 SAATEPTP
+117 
-125 QNAAPSAKES
+125 
-135 GEYNGDADHKEATRG
+135 
-150 ISVTVYKDKDCS
+150 
-162 QELGGEAV
+162 
-170 SGDTPLYG
+170 
-178 KVNIDFATEEQPALA
+178 
-193 QPNVKYTFPKNVSFS
+193 
-208 DQSTQTLYDGNN
+208 
-220 QVAGTWYIKDGVAYL
+220 
-235 HYNEDWLRKEHS
+235 
-247 NVSAHVNFQFNLNSN
+247 
-262 ETGDDK
+262 
-268 QVTVNFPGTATSTVI
+268 
-283 NTKDGNVS
+283 
-291 GNKFGTDF
+291 
-299 NNEWSAPKF
+299 
-308 DASDNS
+308 
-314 YTWTVKVS
+314 
-322 PSTTATDLKIED
+322 
-334 VIGSNLDFVSDSF
+334 
-347 KLVDKSGHPVAGKC
+347 
-361 DVNLDGQKATIS
+361 
-373 LGTLSKGD
+373 
-381 NYVQYKTTVKQSA
+381 
-394 LDSLKDGEEISGV
+394 
-407 GNTATWKWGSKGENN
+407 
-422 GTSGPKDPEKVK
+422 
-434 YQMVQKSA
+434 
-442 DSDSTNDNIKW
+442 
-453 TVKLNSGSIK
+453 
-463 ADMSGYKFSDKLS
+463 
-476 DGQKFKAGTSYV
+476 
-488 VTDASGKQVATGTVD
+488 
-503 PNSDELNFTLP
+503 
-514 ASAGKQELT
+514 
-523 VTYVTAMNDTSS
+523 
-535 TKPVSNTTQV
+535 
-545 TPPNGEGV
+545 
-553 PGKADASY
+553 
-561 RPTDDRTYVTKRL
+561 TKRL
-574 VDSSTVETDGKASWK
+574 VDSSTVETDGKASWE

-612 DKNGGSFEHMKFS
+612 DKNGGSFEPMEFE
-625 NIVLKVVGSDAV
+625 NIVLKVKDAGSDAV
-637 LTRGADYTV
+637 LKKGVDYTV
-646 EGGDYSSFT
+646 EDGDYSSFT
-655 VRFLGSETMKSLIGQ
+655 VRFLDSERMKSLISQ
-670 NDVVVTYDTTCSGAN
+670 HAVVVTYDTTCSGAN

-746 EVHVNCDEPNWT
+746 EVHVNCDEPNIWM

-780 TYVAGSSRYWL
+780 TYVVGSSRYWL
-791 IGNESE
+791 MGNE
-797 GYKKFGDWP
+797 GYKNIGDWP

-820 FTIPTKRAVNQD
+820 FTIPTKDAVNQD

-893 ATDNSHVTYII
+893 ATDNSHVTYTI

-986 QGALNTKVWIENDV
+986 QGALNTEVWIKNDV
-1000 YMQGFSSAK
+1000 SMQGFSSAK

-1124 SGSSDQAKADYAAA
+1124 SGSSNQAKADYTAA
-1138 FKKAQQLGI
+1138 FAKARQLGI

-1177 NGSDPA
+1177 NGSDPT

-1218 FGSINVAKEDIG
+1218 FGSINFAKEDIG

-1353 TAKFGELTFGADGTY
+1353 TAKFGELTFVADGTY

-1400 KLFVVD
+1400 KSFVVD

-1460 LQTKPNAAE
+1460 LQTKPNDAE

-1520 HAAVTYDGGGA
+1520 HAAVTYDGGA

-1548 LGLLKTVNGQAPR
+1548 LGLLKTVNGRAPR

-1579 APKLADATT
+1579 APKLADAAT

-1611 YRIHEVTDLGYG
+1611 YRIHEVTDLGAG
-1623 WTAAPDVVATV
+1623 WTAAPDVIATV

-1767 VAENADRSLAAAV
+1767 VAENADRSLVAAV

-1828 DEAGNVLSEATT
+1828 DKAGNVLSEATT

-1877 NAADKAVT
+1877 NA
-1885 VEVSADNGTGKLKT
+1885 
-1899 TVAYD
+1899 
-1904 GQGEEDQASATMNNT
+1904 
-1919 YVAASGE
+1919 
-1926 FQLGLVKT
+1926 
-1934 VNGGAPL
+1934 
-1941 PGESFEFSATS
+1941 
-1952 ADEGAPAL
+1952 
-1960 ANAAIGADGSAAFE
+1960 
-1974 AAKLSDKDLGKIYTY
+1974 
-1989 TIHEVTDLGDGWAK
+1989 
-2003 AADVTAEVKVP
+2003 
-2014 AERDAEGKVVPTVT
+2014 EGKVVPTVT
-2028 YNGDAKLTAAKFD
+2028 YNGDAKLTAAKVD

-2046 KPASASL
+2046 KPALASL

-2071 TFGLSVVTDGAPL
+2071 TFGLSAVTDGAPM

-2091 ATVKGTSGASF
+2091 ATVKGTSGVSF

-2169 KYTATGAATIAVAK
+2169 KYTATGSATIAVAK

-2199 ELLDKDGQKVDGVEN
+2199 ELLDKDGQKVEGVEN

-2231 LADAGKTFDYTVHEI
+2231 FADADKTFDYTVHEI
-2246 APAAAGWTAAN
+2246 APATAGWTAAN

-2297 AAPASA
+2297 AAPATA

-2441 PETPKTPKTPKAPK
+2441 PETPKTPKSPKSPKTPKAPK

>member
-1 MRNTRQ
+1 M
-7 RGKKLLSILLSAV
+7 
-20 MVTQM
+20 
-25 YAMPVQSA
+25 
-33 FAADGADEQQ
+33 
-43 ASTVE
+43 
-48 ARAGDESTPDDD
+48 
-60 SQNADDQAVVEP
+60 
-72 APSTDDQQ
+72 
-80 GDAAPAEE
+80 
-88 QKSDEP
+88 
-94 ADEQQGEKPESKA
+94 
-107 PQAAP
+107 
-112 ADEAP
+112 
-117 SAATEPTP
+117 
-125 QNAAPSAKES
+125 
-135 GEYNGDADHKEATRG
+135 
-150 ISVTVYKDKDCS
+150 
-162 QELGGEAV
+162 
-170 SGDTPLYG
+170 
-178 KVNIDFATEEQPALA
+178 
-193 QPNVKYTFPKNVSFS
+193 
-208 DQSTQTLYDGNN
+208 
-220 QVAGTWYIKDGVAYL
+220 
-235 HYNEDWLRKEHS
+235 
-247 NVSAHVNFQFNLNSN
+247 
-262 ETGDDK
+262 
-268 QVTVNFPGTATSTVI
+268 
-283 NTKDGNVS
+283 
-291 GNKFGTDF
+291 
-299 NNEWSAPKF
+299 
-308 DASDNS
+308 
-314 YTWTVKVS
+314 
-322 PSTTATDLKIED
+322 
-334 VIGSNLDFVSDSF
+334 
-347 KLVDKSGHPVAGKC
+347 
-361 DVNLDGQKATIS
+361 
-373 LGTLSKGD
+373 
-381 NYVQYKTTVKQSA
+381 VKQLA

-422 GTSGPKDPEKVK
+422 GTSGAKDPEKVK

-488 VTDASGKQVATGTVD
+488 VTDASGKQVATGTVE

-514 ASAGKQELT
+514 VSAGKQELT

-545 TPPNGEGV
+545 TPPNDKGV

-561 RPTDDRTYVTKRL
+561 RPTDDRAYVTKRL
-574 VDSSTVETDGKASWK
+574 VDSSTVETDGKASWE

-612 DKNGGSFEHMKFS
+612 DKNGGSFEPMKFS
-625 NIVLKVVGSDAV
+625 NIVLKVAGSNAV
-637 LTRGADYTV
+637 L
-646 EGGDYSSFT
+646 
-655 VRFLGSETMKSLIGQ
+655 K
-670 NDVVVTYDTTCSGAN
+670 
-685 ATYTNTSTVKIDNV
+685 
-699 DKGSATDSYVIN
+699 KGV
-711 KDLVPAVS
+711 
-719 KNSSGEA
+719 
-726 QWKADYTWPDG
+726 DYTWSDG

-746 EVHVNCDEPNWT
+746 EVHVNCDEPNTWM

-780 TYVAGSSRYWL
+780 TYVVGSSRYWL
-791 IGNESE
+791 MGNESE

-820 FTIPTKRAVNQD
+820 FTIPTKDAVNQD

-893 ATDNSHVTYII
+893 ATDNSHVTYTI

-986 QGALNTKVWIENDV
+986 QGALNTEVWIKNDV
-1000 YMQGFSSAK
+1000 SMQGFSSAK
-1009 ASHGQNWV
+1009 ASHGENWV

-1027 TSYGITVVKTDETGK
+1027 TSYGITVVKTDETDETGK

-1124 SGSSDQAKADYAAA
+1124 SGSSNQAKADYTAA
-1138 FKKAQQLGI
+1138 FAKARQLGI
-1147 KPNSGTA
+1147 KPNSGTV

-1177 NGSDPA
+1177 NGSDPT

-1218 FGSINVAKEDIG
+1218 FGSINFAKEDIG
-1230 QTYTYTIHET
+1230 QTYIYTIHET

-1353 TAKFGELTFGADGTY
+1353 TAKFGELTFDADGTY

-1400 KLFVVD
+1400 KSFVVD

-1460 LQTKPNAAE
+1460 LQTKPNDAE

-1481 PGTYEYEISEAK
+1481 PGIYEYEISEAK

-1520 HAAVTYDGGGA
+1520 HAAVTYDGGA
-1531 DAPEFKNTYTQA
+1531 DAPEFKNTYT
-1543 TGEFQ
+1543 
-1548 LGLLKTVNGQAPR
+1548 
-1561 AGESF
+1561 
-1566 EFSATAEGENAAD
+1566 
-1579 APKLADATT
+1579 
-1588 GADGSAAFGVAGL
+1588 
-1601 ADKDAGRTYT
+1601 
-1611 YRIHEVTDLGYG
+1611 
-1623 WTAAPDVVATV
+1623 
-1634 AVSGKTADNKLIA
+1634 
-1647 DVTYRQDA
+1647 
-1655 ADAQAYEGVAQFD
+1655 
-1668 NKYSTSTSAT
+1668 
-1678 VSVHK
+1678 
-1683 DVEGVTDAVRGKEFT
+1683 
-1698 FGLYGS
+1698 
-1704 DEQGNKAGDAIATCT
+1704 
-1719 AKAGETASFGALS
+1719 
-1732 YSTADAGKTFTY
+1732 
-1744 WIHEEGQDGDGW
+1744 
-1756 ALDKDTKVTVT
+1756 
-1767 VAENADRSLAAAV
+1767 
-1780 SYDRK
+1780 
-1785 ADGADAAEFTNAY
+1785 
-1798 AADGSATVMVKKTVN
+1798 
-1813 GEAPEQNKQFTFQLK
+1813 
-1828 DEAGNVLSEATT
+1828 
-1840 TGNAA
+1840 
-1845 AQFAPIKYT
+1845 
-1854 LADAG
+1854 
-1859 KTFSYTVHESTP
+1859 
-1871 AAAGYT
+1871 
-1877 NAADKAVT
+1877 
-1885 VEVSADNGTGKLKT
+1885 
-1899 TVAYD
+1899 
-1904 GQGEEDQASATMNNT
+1904 
-1919 YVAASGE
+1919 
-1926 FQLGLVKT
+1926 
-1934 VNGGAPL
+1934 
-1941 PGESFEFSATS
+1941 
-1952 ADEGAPAL
+1952 
-1960 ANAAIGADGSAAFE
+1960 
-1974 AAKLSDKDLGKIYTY
+1974 
-1989 TIHEVTDLGDGWAK
+1989 
-2003 AADVTAEVKVP
+2003 
-2014 AERDAEGKVVPTVT
+2014 
-2028 YNGDAKLTAAKFD
+2028 
-2041 NSYQA
+2041 
-2046 KPASASL
+2046 
-2053 SVDKTV
+2053 
-2059 NGAKNDAVKNEF
+2059 
-2071 TFGLSVVTDGAPL
+2071 
-2084 PAAGGDA
+2084 
-2091 ATVKGTSGASF
+2091 
-2102 GQISF
+2102 
-2107 DKAGEYKYAITETSD
+2107 
-2122 LGRGWTN
+2122 
-2129 DAAATATVTVGYAQN
+2129 
-2144 GRDLVV
+2144 
-2150 EGIKYSRATADGSA
+2150 
-2164 AQFDN
+2164 
-2169 KYTATGAATIAVAK
+2169 
-2183 TVNGGTAAKD
+2183 
-2193 GEEFEF
+2193 
-2199 ELLDKDGQKVDGVEN
+2199 
-2214 VKVKAG
+2214 
-2220 KTAEFKALGYT
+2220 
-2231 LADAGKTFDYTVHEI
+2231 
-2246 APAAAGWTAAN
+2246 
-2257 DVNVQVKVTDNGDGT
+2257 
-2272 LNCAVSYL
+2272 
-2280 GQDKAD
+2280 
-2286 QAAAAFDNTYA
+2286 
-2297 AAPASA
+2297 
-2303 APTVQKTVKTNDGR
+2303 
-2317 VWEMKAGQFSFQ
+2317 
-2329 LKDSAGTVL
+2329 
-2338 QTKAVDVNG
+2338 
-2347 HVAFDKLSFD
+2347 
-2357 KAGRYTYT
+2357 
-2365 ISEAPVDATKAPNV
+2365 
-2379 KRDPTVYSVT
+2379 
-2389 YVVDE
+2389 
-2394 KNDGTLNARDL
+2394 
-2405 EVKSVTVKSSKAVNK
+2405 
-2420 PIQGDD
+2420 
-2426 ADQNLPFVNSETPRT
+2426 
-2441 PETPKTPKTPKAPK
+2441 
-2455 SGKTPKTGDVTSN
+2455 
-2468 TFAVV
+2468 
-2473 AGTAGLVLV
+2473 
-2482 ATTLHRRRRE
+2482 
-2492 D
+2492 

>member
-1 MRNTRQ
+1 M
-7 RGKKLLSILLSAV
+7 
-20 MVTQM
+20 
-25 YAMPVQSA
+25 
-33 FAADGADEQQ
+33 
-43 ASTVE
+43 
-48 ARAGDESTPDDD
+48 
-60 SQNADDQAVVEP
+60 
-72 APSTDDQQ
+72 
-80 GDAAPAEE
+80 
-88 QKSDEP
+88 
-94 ADEQQGEKPESKA
+94 
-107 PQAAP
+107 
-112 ADEAP
+112 
-117 SAATEPTP
+117 
-125 QNAAPSAKES
+125 
-135 GEYNGDADHKEATRG
+135 
-150 ISVTVYKDKDCS
+150 
-162 QELGGEAV
+162 
-170 SGDTPLYG
+170 
-178 KVNIDFATEEQPALA
+178 
-193 QPNVKYTFPKNVSFS
+193 
-208 DQSTQTLYDGNN
+208 
-220 QVAGTWYIKDGVAYL
+220 
-235 HYNEDWLRKEHS
+235 
-247 NVSAHVNFQFNLNSN
+247 
-262 ETGDDK
+262 
-268 QVTVNFPGTATSTVI
+268 
-283 NTKDGNVS
+283 
-291 GNKFGTDF
+291 
-299 NNEWSAPKF
+299 
-308 DASDNS
+308 
-314 YTWTVKVS
+314 
-322 PSTTATDLKIED
+322 
-334 VIGSNLDFVSDSF
+334 
-347 KLVDKSGHPVAGKC
+347 
-361 DVNLDGQKATIS
+361 
-373 LGTLSKGD
+373 
-381 NYVQYKTTVKQSA
+381 
-394 LDSLKDGEEISGV
+394 
-407 GNTATWKWGSKGENN
+407 
-422 GTSGPKDPEKVK
+422 
-434 YQMVQKSA
+434 
-442 DSDSTNDNIKW
+442 
-453 TVKLNSGSIK
+453 
-463 ADMSGYKFSDKLS
+463 
-476 DGQKFKAGTSYV
+476 
-488 VTDASGKQVATGTVD
+488 
-503 PNSDELNFTLP
+503 
-514 ASAGKQELT
+514 
-523 VTYVTAMNDTSS
+523 
-535 TKPVSNTTQV
+535 
-545 TPPNGEGV
+545 
-553 PGKADASY
+553 
-561 RPTDDRTYVTKRL
+561 
-574 VDSSTVETDGKASWK
+574 
-589 SVIKFSA
+589 
-596 MDTDTV
+596 
-602 ASKVLFSDRI
+602 
-612 DKNGGSFEHMKFS
+612 
-625 NIVLKVVGSDAV
+625 
-637 LTRGADYTV
+637 
-646 EGGDYSSFT
+646 
-655 VRFLGSETMKSLIGQ
+655 
-670 NDVVVTYDTTCSGAN
+670 
-685 ATYTNTSTVKIDNV
+685 
-699 DKGSATDSYVIN
+699 
-711 KDLVPAVS
+711 
-719 KNSSGEA
+719 
-726 QWKADYTWPDG
+726 
-737 TKGAWITDW
+737 
-746 EVHVNCDEPNWT
+746 
-758 HRGAADLKG
+758 
-767 DDVVVKDTLGDDM
+767 
-780 TYVAGSSRYWL
+780 
-791 IGNESE
+791 
-797 GYKKFGDWP
+797 
-806 KLQAEPTDSNGMAV
+806 
-820 FTIPTKRAVNQD
+820 
-832 GSWRGYIK
+832 
-840 LTYQTAT
+840 
-847 KQSAV
+847 
-852 DAGGSKELTNTAEA
+852 
-866 SSGSTSFPA
+866 
-875 GTGKVT
+875 
-881 INNKVLDKQAVR
+881 
-893 ATDNSHVTYII
+893 
-904 KVNPN
+904 NPN
-909 AQKLTTSGS
+909 AQKLTTSGL

-986 QGALNTKVWIENDV
+986 QGALNTKVWIKNDV

-1071 TVGDNPKA
+1071 TAGDNPKA

-1124 SGSSDQAKADYAAA
+1124 SGSSDQAKVDYAAA
-1138 FKKAQQLGI
+1138 FAKARQLGI

-1168 ATLNVAKQV
+1168 ATLNVVKQV

-1218 FGSINVAKEDIG
+1218 FGSINFAKEDIG

-1353 TAKFGELTFGADGTY
+1353 TAKFGELTFDADGTY

-1428 ASASLAARKSLE
+1428 TSASLAARKSLE

-1460 LQTKPNAAE
+1460 LQTKPNDAE

-1481 PGTYEYEISEAK
+1481 PGIYEYEISEAK

-1508 EVVVTDDGQGQL
+1508 GVVVTDDGQGQL
-1520 HAAVTYDGGGA
+1520 HAAVTYDGGA

-1548 LGLLKTVNGQAPR
+1548 LGLLKTVNGRAPR

-1579 APKLADATT
+1579 APKLADAAT

-1601 ADKDAGRTYT
+1601 ADKDAGRT
-1611 YRIHEVTDLGYG
+1611 
-1623 WTAAPDVVATV
+1623 
-1634 AVSGKTADNKLIA
+1634 
-1647 DVTYRQDA
+1647 
-1655 ADAQAYEGVAQFD
+1655 
-1668 NKYSTSTSAT
+1668 
-1678 VSVHK
+1678 
-1683 DVEGVTDAVRGKEFT
+1683 
-1698 FGLYGS
+1698 
-1704 DEQGNKAGDAIATCT
+1704 
-1719 AKAGETASFGALS
+1719 
-1732 YSTADAGKTFTY
+1732 
-1744 WIHEEGQDGDGW
+1744 
-1756 ALDKDTKVTVT
+1756 
-1767 VAENADRSLAAAV
+1767 
-1780 SYDRK
+1780 
-1785 ADGADAAEFTNAY
+1785 
-1798 AADGSATVMVKKTVN
+1798 
-1813 GEAPEQNKQFTFQLK
+1813 
-1828 DEAGNVLSEATT
+1828 
-1840 TGNAA
+1840 
-1845 AQFAPIKYT
+1845 
-1854 LADAG
+1854 
-1859 KTFSYTVHESTP
+1859 
-1871 AAAGYT
+1871 
-1877 NAADKAVT
+1877 
-1885 VEVSADNGTGKLKT
+1885 
-1899 TVAYD
+1899 
-1904 GQGEEDQASATMNNT
+1904 
-1919 YVAASGE
+1919 
-1926 FQLGLVKT
+1926 
-1934 VNGGAPL
+1934 
-1941 PGESFEFSATS
+1941 
-1952 ADEGAPAL
+1952 
-1960 ANAAIGADGSAAFE
+1960 
-1974 AAKLSDKDLGKIYTY
+1974 YTY

-2028 YNGDAKLTAAKFD
+2028 YNGDAKLTAAKVD

-2046 KPASASL
+2046 KPAFASL

-2071 TFGLSVVTDGAPL
+2071 TFGLSAVTDGAPM

-2107 DKAGEYKYAITETSD
+2107 DKA
-2122 LGRGWTN
+2122 
-2129 DAAATATVTVGYAQN
+2129 
-2144 GRDLVV
+2144 
-2150 EGIKYSRATADGSA
+2150 
-2164 AQFDN
+2164 
-2169 KYTATGAATIAVAK
+2169 
-2183 TVNGGTAAKD
+2183 

-2297 AAPASA
+2297 AAPATA

-2389 YVVDE
+2389 YVDE

-2441 PETPKTPKTPKAPK
+2441 PETPKTPKSPKTPKAPK

>member
-1 MRNTRQ
+1 MRDTRQ

-43 ASTVE
+43 
-48 ARAGDESTPDDD
+48 G
-60 SQNADDQAVVEP
+60 
-72 APSTDDQQ
+72 
-80 GDAAPAEE
+80 G
-88 QKSDEP
+88 
-94 ADEQQGEKPESKA
+94 KPESKA

-125 QNAAPSAKES
+125 QNAVPSAKES
-135 GEYNGDADHKEATRG
+135 GEYNGNADHKEATTG

-347 KLVDKSGHPVAGKC
+347 KLVDKSGHPVAGEC

-381 NYVQYKTTVKQSA
+381 YYVQYKTMVKQLA

-422 GTSGPKDPEKVK
+422 GTSGAKDPEKVK

-545 TPPNGEGV
+545 TPPNDRGV

-574 VDSSTVETDGKASWK
+574 VDSSTVETDGKASWE

-612 DKNGGSFEHMKFS
+612 DKNGGSFEPMEFE
-625 NIVLKVVGSDAV
+625 NIVLKVKDAGSDAV
-637 LTRGADYTV
+637 LKKGVDYTV
-646 EGGDYSSFT
+646 EDGDYSSFT
-655 VRFLGSETMKSLIGQ
+655 VRFLDSERMKSLIGQ
-670 NDVVVTYDTTCSGAN
+670 HAVVVTYDTTCSGAN

-746 EVHVNCDEPNWT
+746 EVHVNCDEPNTWT

-791 IGNESE
+791 MGNESE

-820 FTIPTKRAVNQD
+820 FTIPTKDAVNQD

-926 AGASFTTGTL
+926 ARASFTTGTL

-1611 YRIHEVTDLGYG
+1611 YRIHEVTDLG
-1623 WTAAPDVVATV
+1623 A
-1634 AVSGKTADNKLIA
+1634 
-1647 DVTYRQDA
+1647 
-1655 ADAQAYEGVAQFD
+1655 
-1668 NKYSTSTSAT
+1668 
-1678 VSVHK
+1678 
-1683 DVEGVTDAVRGKEFT
+1683 
-1698 FGLYGS
+1698 
-1704 DEQGNKAGDAIATCT
+1704 
-1719 AKAGETASFGALS
+1719 
-1732 YSTADAGKTFTY
+1732 
-1744 WIHEEGQDGDGW
+1744 GW

-1767 VAENADRSLAAAV
+1767 VAENADRSLVAAV
-1780 SYDRK
+1780 YYDRK

-1904 GQGEEDQASATMNNT
+1904 GQDEEDQASATMNNT
-1919 YVAASGE
+1919 Y
-1926 FQLGLVKT
+1926 
-1934 VNGGAPL
+1934 
-1941 PGESFEFSATS
+1941 
-1952 ADEGAPAL
+1952 
-1960 ANAAIGADGSAAFE
+1960 
-1974 AAKLSDKDLGKIYTY
+1974 
-1989 TIHEVTDLGDGWAK
+1989 
-2003 AADVTAEVKVP
+2003 
-2014 AERDAEGKVVPTVT
+2014 
-2028 YNGDAKLTAAKFD
+2028 
-2041 NSYQA
+2041 
-2046 KPASASL
+2046 
-2053 SVDKTV
+2053 
-2059 NGAKNDAVKNEF
+2059 
-2071 TFGLSVVTDGAPL
+2071 
-2084 PAAGGDA
+2084 
-2091 ATVKGTSGASF
+2091 
-2102 GQISF
+2102 
-2107 DKAGEYKYAITETSD
+2107 
-2122 LGRGWTN
+2122 
-2129 DAAATATVTVGYAQN
+2129 
-2144 GRDLVV
+2144 
-2150 EGIKYSRATADGSA
+2150 
-2164 AQFDN
+2164 
-2169 KYTATGAATIAVAK
+2169 
-2183 TVNGGTAAKD
+2183 
-2193 GEEFEF
+2193 
-2199 ELLDKDGQKVDGVEN
+2199 
-2214 VKVKAG
+2214 
-2220 KTAEFKALGYT
+2220 
-2231 LADAGKTFDYTVHEI
+2231 
-2246 APAAAGWTAAN
+2246 
-2257 DVNVQVKVTDNGDGT
+2257 
-2272 LNCAVSYL
+2272 
-2280 GQDKAD
+2280 
-2286 QAAAAFDNTYA
+2286 A
-2297 AAPASA
+2297 AAPATA

-2405 EVKSVTVKSSKAVNK
+2405 EVKSVTVNSSKAVNK

>member
-1 MRNTRQ
+1 M
-7 RGKKLLSILLSAV
+7 
-20 MVTQM
+20 
-25 YAMPVQSA
+25 
-33 FAADGADEQQ
+33 
-43 ASTVE
+43 
-48 ARAGDESTPDDD
+48 
-60 SQNADDQAVVEP
+60 
-72 APSTDDQQ
+72 
-80 GDAAPAEE
+80 
-88 QKSDEP
+88 
-94 ADEQQGEKPESKA
+94 
-107 PQAAP
+107 
-112 ADEAP
+112 
-117 SAATEPTP
+117 
-125 QNAAPSAKES
+125 
-135 GEYNGDADHKEATRG
+135 
-150 ISVTVYKDKDCS
+150 
-162 QELGGEAV
+162 
-170 SGDTPLYG
+170 
-178 KVNIDFATEEQPALA
+178 
-193 QPNVKYTFPKNVSFS
+193 
-208 DQSTQTLYDGNN
+208 
-220 QVAGTWYIKDGVAYL
+220 
-235 HYNEDWLRKEHS
+235 
-247 NVSAHVNFQFNLNSN
+247 
-262 ETGDDK
+262 
-268 QVTVNFPGTATSTVI
+268 
-283 NTKDGNVS
+283 
-291 GNKFGTDF
+291 
-299 NNEWSAPKF
+299 
-308 DASDNS
+308 
-314 YTWTVKVS
+314 
-322 PSTTATDLKIED
+322 
-334 VIGSNLDFVSDSF
+334 
-347 KLVDKSGHPVAGKC
+347 
-361 DVNLDGQKATIS
+361 
-373 LGTLSKGD
+373 
-381 NYVQYKTTVKQSA
+381 
-394 LDSLKDGEEISGV
+394 
-407 GNTATWKWGSKGENN
+407 
-422 GTSGPKDPEKVK
+422 
-434 YQMVQKSA
+434 
-442 DSDSTNDNIKW
+442 
-453 TVKLNSGSIK
+453 
-463 ADMSGYKFSDKLS
+463 
-476 DGQKFKAGTSYV
+476 
-488 VTDASGKQVATGTVD
+488 
-503 PNSDELNFTLP
+503 
-514 ASAGKQELT
+514 
-523 VTYVTAMNDTSS
+523 
-535 TKPVSNTTQV
+535 
-545 TPPNGEGV
+545 
-553 PGKADASY
+553 
-561 RPTDDRTYVTKRL
+561 
-574 VDSSTVETDGKASWK
+574 
-589 SVIKFSA
+589 
-596 MDTDTV
+596 
-602 ASKVLFSDRI
+602 
-612 DKNGGSFEHMKFS
+612 
-625 NIVLKVVGSDAV
+625 
-637 LTRGADYTV
+637 
-646 EGGDYSSFT
+646 
-655 VRFLGSETMKSLIGQ
+655 
-670 NDVVVTYDTTCSGAN
+670 
-685 ATYTNTSTVKIDNV
+685 
-699 DKGSATDSYVIN
+699 
-711 KDLVPAVS
+711 
-719 KNSSGEA
+719 
-726 QWKADYTWPDG
+726 
-737 TKGAWITDW
+737 
-746 EVHVNCDEPNWT
+746 
-758 HRGAADLKG
+758 
-767 DDVVVKDTLGDDM
+767 
-780 TYVAGSSRYWL
+780 
-791 IGNESE
+791 
-797 GYKKFGDWP
+797 
-806 KLQAEPTDSNGMAV
+806 
-820 FTIPTKRAVNQD
+820 
-832 GSWRGYIK
+832 
-840 LTYQTAT
+840 
-847 KQSAV
+847 
-852 DAGGSKELTNTAEA
+852 
-866 SSGSTSFPA
+866 
-875 GTGKVT
+875 
-881 INNKVLDKQAVR
+881 
-893 ATDNSHVTYII
+893 
-904 KVNPN
+904 NPN

-986 QGALNTKVWIENDV
+986 QGALNTEVWIKNDV
-1000 YMQGFSSAK
+1000 SMQGFSSAK
-1009 ASHGQNWV
+1009 ASHGENWV

-1104 ETKAPAGYK
+1104 ETKASAGYK

-1124 SGSSDQAKADYAAA
+1124 SGSSNQAKTDYTAA
-1138 FKKAQQLGI
+1138 FAKARQLGI

-1177 NGSDPA
+1177 NGSDPT

-1218 FGSINVAKEDIG
+1218 FGSINFAKEDIG

-1240 SPAPNDGNV
+1240 LPAPNDGNV

-1353 TAKFGELTFGADGTY
+1353 TAKFGELTFDADGTY

-1400 KLFVVD
+1400 KSFVVD

-1460 LQTKPNAAE
+1460 LQTKPNDAE

-1481 PGTYEYEISEAK
+1481 PGIYEYEISEAK

-1520 HAAVTYDGGGA
+1520 HAAVTYDGGA

-1548 LGLLKTVNGQAPR
+1548 LGLLKTVNGRAPR

-1579 APKLADATT
+1579 APKLADAAT

-1611 YRIHEVTDLGYG
+1611 YRIHEVTDLG
-1623 WTAAPDVVATV
+1623 A
-1634 AVSGKTADNKLIA
+1634 
-1647 DVTYRQDA
+1647 
-1655 ADAQAYEGVAQFD
+1655 
-1668 NKYSTSTSAT
+1668 
-1678 VSVHK
+1678 
-1683 DVEGVTDAVRGKEFT
+1683 
-1698 FGLYGS
+1698 
-1704 DEQGNKAGDAIATCT
+1704 
-1719 AKAGETASFGALS
+1719 
-1732 YSTADAGKTFTY
+1732 
-1744 WIHEEGQDGDGW
+1744 
-1756 ALDKDTKVTVT
+1756 
-1767 VAENADRSLAAAV
+1767 
-1780 SYDRK
+1780 
-1785 ADGADAAEFTNAY
+1785 
-1798 AADGSATVMVKKTVN
+1798 
-1813 GEAPEQNKQFTFQLK
+1813 
-1828 DEAGNVLSEATT
+1828 
-1840 TGNAA
+1840 
-1845 AQFAPIKYT
+1845 
-1854 LADAG
+1854 
-1859 KTFSYTVHESTP
+1859 
-1871 AAAGYT
+1871 
-1877 NAADKAVT
+1877 
-1885 VEVSADNGTGKLKT
+1885 
-1899 TVAYD
+1899 
-1904 GQGEEDQASATMNNT
+1904 
-1919 YVAASGE
+1919 
-1926 FQLGLVKT
+1926 
-1934 VNGGAPL
+1934 
-1941 PGESFEFSATS
+1941 
-1952 ADEGAPAL
+1952 
-1960 ANAAIGADGSAAFE
+1960 
-1974 AAKLSDKDLGKIYTY
+1974 
-1989 TIHEVTDLGDGWAK
+1989 GWAK

-2014 AERDAEGKVVPTVT
+2014 AERDAEGEVVPTVT
-2028 YNGDAKLTAAKFD
+2028 YNGDAKLTAAKVD

-2046 KPASASL
+2046 KPALASL

-2071 TFGLSVVTDGAPL
+2071 TFGLSAVTDGAPM

-2107 DKAGEYKYAITETSD
+2107 DKA
-2122 LGRGWTN
+2122 
-2129 DAAATATVTVGYAQN
+2129 
-2144 GRDLVV
+2144 
-2150 EGIKYSRATADGSA
+2150 
-2164 AQFDN
+2164 
-2169 KYTATGAATIAVAK
+2169 
-2183 TVNGGTAAKD
+2183 

-2297 AAPASA
+2297 AAPATA

-2394 KNDGTLNARDL
+2394 KSDGTLNARDL

-2441 PETPKTPKTPKAPK
+2441 PETLKTPKSPKTPKASK

>member
-1 MRNTRQ
+1 MNRFLA
-7 RGKKLLSILLSAV
+7 LLGCLAIEALS
-20 MVTQM
+20 
-25 YAMPVQSA
+25 
-33 FAADGADEQQ
+33 
-43 ASTVE
+43 
-48 ARAGDESTPDDD
+48 
-60 SQNADDQAVVEP
+60 P
-72 APSTDDQQ
+72 APRD
-80 GDAAPAEE
+80 
-88 QKSDEP
+88 
-94 ADEQQGEKPESKA
+94 
-107 PQAAP
+107 
-112 ADEAP
+112 
-117 SAATEPTP
+117 
-125 QNAAPSAKES
+125 
-135 GEYNGDADHKEATRG
+135 
-150 ISVTVYKDKDCS
+150 
-162 QELGGEAV
+162 GEAV

-268 QVTVNFPGTATSTVI
+268 QVTVNFPGTVTSTVI

-373 LGTLSKGD
+373 LGKLSKGD
-381 NYVQYKTTVKQSA
+381 YYVQYKTMVKQLA

-422 GTSGPKDPEKVK
+422 GTSGQKDPEKVK

-503 PNSDELNFTLP
+503 PYSDELNFRLP
-514 ASAGKQELT
+514 DDAGKQELT

-545 TPPNGEGV
+545 TPPNDKGV

-574 VDSSTVETDGKASWK
+574 VDSSTVETDGKASWE
-589 SVIKFSA
+589 SVIWFSA

-612 DKNGGSFEHMKFS
+612 DKNGGSFEPMKFS
-625 NIVLKVVGSDAV
+625 NIVLKVARSNAV
-637 LTRGADYTV
+637 L
-646 EGGDYSSFT
+646 
-655 VRFLGSETMKSLIGQ
+655 K
-670 NDVVVTYDTTCSGAN
+670 
-685 ATYTNTSTVKIDNV
+685 
-699 DKGSATDSYVIN
+699 KGV
-711 KDLVPAVS
+711 
-719 KNSSGEA
+719 
-726 QWKADYTWPDG
+726 DYTWPDG

-746 EVHVNCDEPNWT
+746 EVHVNCDEPNTWM

-767 DDVVVKDTLGDDM
+767 DDVVVKDTLGDGM

-791 IGNESE
+791 MGNE
-797 GYKKFGDWP
+797 GYNTWGYSTE
-806 KLQAEPTDSNGMAV
+806 LHAEPTDSNGMAV
-820 FTIPTKRAVNQD
+820 FTIPTKDAVNQD

-875 GTGKVT
+875 GTGKVA

-893 ATDNSHVTYII
+893 ATDNSHVTYTI

-986 QGALNTKVWIENDV
+986 QGALNTEVWIKNDV
-1000 YMQGFSSAK
+1000 SMQGFSSAK
-1009 ASHGQNWV
+1009 ASHGENWV

-1057 DKSTPDNIVRSKVD
+1057 DKSTLDNIVRSKVD

-1124 SGSSDQAKADYAAA
+1124 SGSSNQAKADYTAA
-1138 FKKAQQLGI
+1138 FAKARQLGI
-1147 KPNSGTA
+1147 KPNSGTV

-1177 NGSDPA
+1177 NGSDPT

-1218 FGSINVAKEDIG
+1218 FGSINFAKEDIG
-1230 QTYTYTIHET
+1230 QTYIYTIHET

-1353 TAKFGELTFGADGTY
+1353 TAKFGELTFDADGTY

-1400 KLFVVD
+1400 KSFVVD

-1548 LGLLKTVNGQAPR
+1548 LGLLKTVNGRAPR

-1579 APKLADATT
+1579 APKLADAAT

-1611 YRIHEVTDLGYG
+1611 YRIHEVTDLGAG
-1623 WTAAPDVVATV
+1623 WTAAPDVIATV
-1634 AVSGKTADNKLIA
+1634 AVSGKTADNKLI
-1647 DVTYRQDA
+1647 
-1655 ADAQAYEGVAQFD
+1655 
-1668 NKYSTSTSAT
+1668 
-1678 VSVHK
+1678 
-1683 DVEGVTDAVRGKEFT
+1683 
-1698 FGLYGS
+1698 
-1704 DEQGNKAGDAIATCT
+1704 
-1719 AKAGETASFGALS
+1719 
-1732 YSTADAGKTFTY
+1732 
-1744 WIHEEGQDGDGW
+1744 
-1756 ALDKDTKVTVT
+1756 
-1767 VAENADRSLAAAV
+1767 
-1780 SYDRK
+1780 
-1785 ADGADAAEFTNAY
+1785 
-1798 AADGSATVMVKKTVN
+1798 
-1813 GEAPEQNKQFTFQLK
+1813 
-1828 DEAGNVLSEATT
+1828 
-1840 TGNAA
+1840 
-1845 AQFAPIKYT
+1845 
-1854 LADAG
+1854 ADAG

-1960 ANAAIGADGSAAFE
+1960 ANAATGADGSAAFE
-1974 AAKLSDKDLGKIYTY
+1974 AAKLSDKDLGKTYTY

-2028 YNGDAKLTAAKFD
+2028 YNGDAKLTAAKVD

-2046 KPASASL
+2046 KPALASL

-2071 TFGLSVVTDGAPL
+2071 TFGLSAVTAGAPM

-2091 ATVKGTSGASF
+2091 ATVKGASGASF

-2129 DAAATATVTVGYAQN
+2129 DAVATATVTVGYAQN

-2169 KYTATGAATIAVAK
+2169 KYSATGTATIAVTK

-2257 DVNVQVKVTDNGDGT
+2257 DVNVQVKVTNNGDGT

-2280 GQDKAD
+2280 GQGKAD

-2297 AAPASA
+2297 AAPATA

-2420 PIQGDD
+2420 PVQGDD
-2426 ADQNLPFVNSETPRT
+2426 APPSPQ
-2441 PETPKTPKTPKAPK
+2441 
-2455 SGKTPKTGDVTSN
+2455 G
-2468 TFAVV
+2468 
-2473 AGTAGLVLV
+2473 GLVPV
-2482 ATTLHRRRRE
+2482 E
-2492 D
+2492 

>member
-1 MRNTRQ
+1 M
-7 RGKKLLSILLSAV
+7 
-20 MVTQM
+20 
-25 YAMPVQSA
+25 
-33 FAADGADEQQ
+33 
-43 ASTVE
+43 
-48 ARAGDESTPDDD
+48 
-60 SQNADDQAVVEP
+60 
-72 APSTDDQQ
+72 
-80 GDAAPAEE
+80 
-88 QKSDEP
+88 
-94 ADEQQGEKPESKA
+94 
-107 PQAAP
+107 
-112 ADEAP
+112 
-117 SAATEPTP
+117 
-125 QNAAPSAKES
+125 
-135 GEYNGDADHKEATRG
+135 
-150 ISVTVYKDKDCS
+150 
-162 QELGGEAV
+162 
-170 SGDTPLYG
+170 
-178 KVNIDFATEEQPALA
+178 
-193 QPNVKYTFPKNVSFS
+193 
-208 DQSTQTLYDGNN
+208 
-220 QVAGTWYIKDGVAYL
+220 
-235 HYNEDWLRKEHS
+235 
-247 NVSAHVNFQFNLNSN
+247 
-262 ETGDDK
+262 
-268 QVTVNFPGTATSTVI
+268 
-283 NTKDGNVS
+283 
-291 GNKFGTDF
+291 
-299 NNEWSAPKF
+299 
-308 DASDNS
+308 
-314 YTWTVKVS
+314 
-322 PSTTATDLKIED
+322 
-334 VIGSNLDFVSDSF
+334 
-347 KLVDKSGHPVAGKC
+347 
-361 DVNLDGQKATIS
+361 
-373 LGTLSKGD
+373 
-381 NYVQYKTTVKQSA
+381 
-394 LDSLKDGEEISGV
+394 
-407 GNTATWKWGSKGENN
+407 
-422 GTSGPKDPEKVK
+422 
-434 YQMVQKSA
+434 
-442 DSDSTNDNIKW
+442 
-453 TVKLNSGSIK
+453 
-463 ADMSGYKFSDKLS
+463 
-476 DGQKFKAGTSYV
+476 
-488 VTDASGKQVATGTVD
+488 
-503 PNSDELNFTLP
+503 
-514 ASAGKQELT
+514 
-523 VTYVTAMNDTSS
+523 
-535 TKPVSNTTQV
+535 
-545 TPPNGEGV
+545 
-553 PGKADASY
+553 
-561 RPTDDRTYVTKRL
+561 
-574 VDSSTVETDGKASWK
+574 
-589 SVIKFSA
+589 
-596 MDTDTV
+596 
-602 ASKVLFSDRI
+602 
-612 DKNGGSFEHMKFS
+612 
-625 NIVLKVVGSDAV
+625 
-637 LTRGADYTV
+637 
-646 EGGDYSSFT
+646 
-655 VRFLGSETMKSLIGQ
+655 
-670 NDVVVTYDTTCSGAN
+670 
-685 ATYTNTSTVKIDNV
+685 
-699 DKGSATDSYVIN
+699 
-711 KDLVPAVS
+711 
-719 KNSSGEA
+719 
-726 QWKADYTWPDG
+726 
-737 TKGAWITDW
+737 
-746 EVHVNCDEPNWT
+746 
-758 HRGAADLKG
+758 
-767 DDVVVKDTLGDDM
+767 
-780 TYVAGSSRYWL
+780 
-791 IGNESE
+791 
-797 GYKKFGDWP
+797 
-806 KLQAEPTDSNGMAV
+806 
-820 FTIPTKRAVNQD
+820 
-832 GSWRGYIK
+832 
-840 LTYQTAT
+840 
-847 KQSAV
+847 
-852 DAGGSKELTNTAEA
+852 
-866 SSGSTSFPA
+866 
-875 GTGKVT
+875 
-881 INNKVLDKQAVR
+881 
-893 ATDNSHVTYII
+893 
-904 KVNPN
+904 NPN

-918 LTLTDTMN
+918 LTLTDTTN

-949 VSYSLKNQPNDDGS
+949 VSYSLKNQLNDDGS

-986 QGALNTKVWIENDV
+986 QGALNTEVWIKNDV
-1000 YMQGFSSAK
+1000 SMQGFSSAE

-1124 SGSSDQAKADYAAA
+1124 SGSSNQAKADYAAA
-1138 FKKAQQLGI
+1138 FAKARQLGI

-1177 NGSDPA
+1177 NGSDPT

-1218 FGSINVAKEDIG
+1218 FGSINFAKEDIG

-1353 TAKFGELTFGADGTY
+1353 TAKFGELTFDADGTY

-1400 KLFVVD
+1400 KSFVVD

-1460 LQTKPNAAE
+1460 LQTKPNDAE

-1481 PGTYEYEISEAK
+1481 PGIYEYEISEAK
-1493 GSELGVTYDGATHTA
+1493 GSELGVTYDGVTNTA

-1520 HAAVTYDGGGA
+1520 HAAVTYDGGA

-1548 LGLLKTVNGQAPR
+1548 LGLLKTVNGRAPR

-1579 APKLADATT
+1579 APKLADAAT

-1611 YRIHEVTDLGYG
+1611 YRIHEVTDLGAG
-1623 WTAAPDVVATV
+1623 WTAAPDVIATV

-1678 VSVHK
+1678 VK
-1683 DVEGVTDAVRGKEFT
+1683 
-1698 FGLYGS
+1698 
-1704 DEQGNKAGDAIATCT
+1704 
-1719 AKAGETASFGALS
+1719 GA
-1732 YSTADAGKTFTY
+1732 
-1744 WIHEEGQDGDGW
+1744 
-1756 ALDKDTKVTVT
+1756 
-1767 VAENADRSLAAAV
+1767 
-1780 SYDRK
+1780 
-1785 ADGADAAEFTNAY
+1785 
-1798 AADGSATVMVKKTVN
+1798 
-1813 GEAPEQNKQFTFQLK
+1813 
-1828 DEAGNVLSEATT
+1828 
-1840 TGNAA
+1840 
-1845 AQFAPIKYT
+1845 
-1854 LADAG
+1854 
-1859 KTFSYTVHESTP
+1859 
-1871 AAAGYT
+1871 
-1877 NAADKAVT
+1877 
-1885 VEVSADNGTGKLKT
+1885 
-1899 TVAYD
+1899 
-1904 GQGEEDQASATMNNT
+1904 
-1919 YVAASGE
+1919 
-1926 FQLGLVKT
+1926 
-1934 VNGGAPL
+1934 
-1941 PGESFEFSATS
+1941 
-1952 ADEGAPAL
+1952 
-1960 ANAAIGADGSAAFE
+1960 
-1974 AAKLSDKDLGKIYTY
+1974 
-1989 TIHEVTDLGDGWAK
+1989 
-2003 AADVTAEVKVP
+2003 
-2014 AERDAEGKVVPTVT
+2014 
-2028 YNGDAKLTAAKFD
+2028 
-2041 NSYQA
+2041 
-2046 KPASASL
+2046 
-2053 SVDKTV
+2053 
-2059 NGAKNDAVKNEF
+2059 
-2071 TFGLSVVTDGAPL
+2071 
-2084 PAAGGDA
+2084 
-2091 ATVKGTSGASF
+2091 SGASF

-2107 DKAGEYKYAITETSD
+2107 DKA
-2122 LGRGWTN
+2122 
-2129 DAAATATVTVGYAQN
+2129 
-2144 GRDLVV
+2144 
-2150 EGIKYSRATADGSA
+2150 
-2164 AQFDN
+2164 
-2169 KYTATGAATIAVAK
+2169 
-2183 TVNGGTAAKD
+2183 

-2297 AAPASA
+2297 AAPATA

-2394 KNDGTLNARDL
+2394 KNDGMLNARDL

-2420 PIQGDD
+2420 PIQGDY

-2441 PETPKTPKTPKAPK
+2441 PETPKTPKSPKTPKAPK

>member
-1 MRNTRQ
+1 MNRFLA
-7 RGKKLLSILLSAV
+7 LLGWLAIEALS
-20 MVTQM
+20 
-25 YAMPVQSA
+25 
-33 FAADGADEQQ
+33 
-43 ASTVE
+43 
-48 ARAGDESTPDDD
+48 
-60 SQNADDQAVVEP
+60 P
-72 APSTDDQQ
+72 APRD
-80 GDAAPAEE
+80 
-88 QKSDEP
+88 
-94 ADEQQGEKPESKA
+94 
-107 PQAAP
+107 
-112 ADEAP
+112 
-117 SAATEPTP
+117 
-125 QNAAPSAKES
+125 
-135 GEYNGDADHKEATRG
+135 
-150 ISVTVYKDKDCS
+150 
-162 QELGGEAV
+162 GEAV
-170 SGDTPLYG
+170 SGDTSLYG

-247 NVSAHVNFQFNLNSN
+247 NMSAHVNFQFNLNSN

-283 NTKDGNVS
+283 NTNDRNVS

-308 DASDNS
+308 DAYDNS

-361 DVNLDGQKATIS
+361 DVNLDGQKATIF

-381 NYVQYKTTVKQSA
+381 YYVQYKTMVKQLA

-422 GTSGPKDPEKVK
+422 GTSGAKDPEKVE

-503 PNSDELNFTLP
+503 PYSDELNFRLP
-514 ASAGKQELT
+514 DDAGKQELT

-545 TPPNGEGV
+545 TPPNDKGV

-574 VDSSTVETDGKASWK
+574 VDSSTVETDGKASWE
-589 SVIKFSA
+589 SVIWFSA

-612 DKNGGSFEHMKFS
+612 DKNGGSFEPMKFS
-625 NIVLKVVGSDAV
+625 NIVLKVARSNAV
-637 LTRGADYTV
+637 L
-646 EGGDYSSFT
+646 
-655 VRFLGSETMKSLIGQ
+655 K
-670 NDVVVTYDTTCSGAN
+670 
-685 ATYTNTSTVKIDNV
+685 
-699 DKGSATDSYVIN
+699 KGV
-711 KDLVPAVS
+711 
-719 KNSSGEA
+719 
-726 QWKADYTWPDG
+726 DYTWSDG

-746 EVHVNCDEPNWT
+746 EVHVNCDEPNTWM

-780 TYVAGSSRYWL
+780 TYVVGSSRYWL
-791 IGNESE
+791 MGNESE

-820 FTIPTKRAVNQD
+820 FTIPTKDAVNQD

-893 ATDNSHVTYII
+893 ATDNSHVTYTI

-986 QGALNTKVWIENDV
+986 QGALNTEVWIKNDV
-1000 YMQGFSSAK
+1000 SMQGFSSAK
-1009 ASHGQNWV
+1009 ASHGENWV

-1124 SGSSDQAKADYAAA
+1124 SGSSNQAKDDYAAA
-1138 FKKAQQLGI
+1138 FAKARQLGI

-1177 NGSDPA
+1177 NGSDPT

-1218 FGSINVAKEDIG
+1218 FGSINFAKEDIG

-1298 GSASTTLSVH
+1298 GSVSTTLSVH

-1353 TAKFGELTFGADGTY
+1353 TAKFGELTFDADGTY

-1400 KLFVVD
+1400 KSFVVD

-1548 LGLLKTVNGQAPR
+1548 LGLLKTVNGRAPR

-1579 APKLADATT
+1579 APKLADAAT

-1611 YRIHEVTDLGYG
+1611 YRIHEVTDLGAG
-1623 WTAAPDVVATV
+1623 WTAAPDVIATV
-1634 AVSGKTADNKLIA
+1634 AVSGKTADNKLI
-1647 DVTYRQDA
+1647 
-1655 ADAQAYEGVAQFD
+1655 
-1668 NKYSTSTSAT
+1668 
-1678 VSVHK
+1678 
-1683 DVEGVTDAVRGKEFT
+1683 
-1698 FGLYGS
+1698 
-1704 DEQGNKAGDAIATCT
+1704 
-1719 AKAGETASFGALS
+1719 
-1732 YSTADAGKTFTY
+1732 
-1744 WIHEEGQDGDGW
+1744 
-1756 ALDKDTKVTVT
+1756 
-1767 VAENADRSLAAAV
+1767 
-1780 SYDRK
+1780 
-1785 ADGADAAEFTNAY
+1785 
-1798 AADGSATVMVKKTVN
+1798 
-1813 GEAPEQNKQFTFQLK
+1813 
-1828 DEAGNVLSEATT
+1828 
-1840 TGNAA
+1840 
-1845 AQFAPIKYT
+1845 
-1854 LADAG
+1854 ADAG

-1960 ANAAIGADGSAAFE
+1960 ANAATGADGSAAFE
-1974 AAKLSDKDLGKIYTY
+1974 AAKLSDKDLGKTYTY

-2028 YNGDAKLTAAKFD
+2028 YNGDAKLTAAKVD

-2046 KPASASL
+2046 KPALASL

-2071 TFGLSVVTDGAPL
+2071 TFGLSAVTAGAPM

-2091 ATVKGTSGASF
+2091 ATVKGASGASF

-2169 KYTATGAATIAVAK
+2169 KYSATGTATIAVTK

-2231 LADAGKTFDYTVHEI
+2231 LADACKTFDYTVHEI

-2297 AAPASA
+2297 AAPATA

-2426 ADQNLPFVNSETPRT
+2426 APPSPQ
-2441 PETPKTPKTPKAPK
+2441 
-2455 SGKTPKTGDVTSN
+2455 G
-2468 TFAVV
+2468 
-2473 AGTAGLVLV
+2473 GLVPV
-2482 ATTLHRRRRE
+2482 E
-2492 D
+2492 

>member
-1 MRNTRQ
+1 MNRFLA
-7 RGKKLLSILLSAV
+7 LLGYLAIEALS
-20 MVTQM
+20 
-25 YAMPVQSA
+25 
-33 FAADGADEQQ
+33 
-43 ASTVE
+43 
-48 ARAGDESTPDDD
+48 
-60 SQNADDQAVVEP
+60 P
-72 APSTDDQQ
+72 APRD
-80 GDAAPAEE
+80 
-88 QKSDEP
+88 
-94 ADEQQGEKPESKA
+94 
-107 PQAAP
+107 
-112 ADEAP
+112 
-117 SAATEPTP
+117 
-125 QNAAPSAKES
+125 
-135 GEYNGDADHKEATRG
+135 
-150 ISVTVYKDKDCS
+150 
-162 QELGGEAV
+162 GEAV

-235 HYNEDWLRKEHS
+235 HYNENWLRKEHS

-268 QVTVNFPGTATSTVI
+268 QVTVNFPGTVTSTVI

-373 LGTLSKGD
+373 LGKLSKGD
-381 NYVQYKTTVKQSA
+381 YYVQYKTMVKQLA

-422 GTSGPKDPEKVK
+422 GTSGAKDPEKVK

-503 PNSDELNFTLP
+503 PYSDELNFRLP
-514 ASAGKQELT
+514 DDAGKQELT

-545 TPPNGEGV
+545 TPPNDKGV

-574 VDSSTVETDGKASWK
+574 VDSSTVETDGKASWE
-589 SVIKFSA
+589 SVIWFSA

-612 DKNGGSFEHMKFS
+612 DKNGGSFEPMKFS
-625 NIVLKVVGSDAV
+625 NIVLKVAGSNAV
-637 LTRGADYTV
+637 L
-646 EGGDYSSFT
+646 
-655 VRFLGSETMKSLIGQ
+655 K
-670 NDVVVTYDTTCSGAN
+670 
-685 ATYTNTSTVKIDNV
+685 
-699 DKGSATDSYVIN
+699 KGV
-711 KDLVPAVS
+711 
-719 KNSSGEA
+719 
-726 QWKADYTWPDG
+726 DYTWPDG

-746 EVHVNCDEPNWT
+746 EVHVNCDEPNTWM

-780 TYVAGSSRYWL
+780 TYVVGSSRYWL
-791 IGNESE
+791 MGNESE
-797 GYKKFGDWP
+797 GYKNIGDWP

-820 FTIPTKRAVNQD
+820 FTIPTKDAVNQD

-893 ATDNSHVTYII
+893 ATDNSHVTYTI

-986 QGALNTKVWIENDV
+986 QGALNTEVWIKNDV
-1000 YMQGFSSAK
+1000 SMQGFSSAK
-1009 ASHGQNWV
+1009 ASHGENWV

-1124 SGSSDQAKADYAAA
+1124 SGSSNQAKADYTAA
-1138 FKKAQQLGI
+1138 FAKARQLGI

-1177 NGSDPA
+1177 NGSDPT

-1218 FGSINVAKEDIG
+1218 FGSINFAKEDIG
-1230 QTYTYTIHET
+1230 QTYIYTIHET

-1353 TAKFGELTFGADGTY
+1353 TAKFGELTFDADGTY

-1400 KLFVVD
+1400 KSFVVD

-1481 PGTYEYEISEAK
+1481 PGIYEYEISEAK

-1520 HAAVTYDGGGA
+1520 HAAVTYDGGAG
-1531 DAPEFKNTYTQA
+1531 APEFKNTYTQA

-1548 LGLLKTVNGQAPR
+1548 LGLLKTVNGRAPR

-1579 APKLADATT
+1579 APKLADAAT

-1611 YRIHEVTDLGYG
+1611 YRIHEVTDLGAG
-1623 WTAAPDVVATV
+1623 WTAAPDVIATV

-1767 VAENADRSLAAAV
+1767 VAENADRSLVAAV

-1904 GQGEEDQASATMNNT
+1904 GQGEEGQASATMNNT

-1960 ANAAIGADGSAAFE
+1960 ANAATGADGSAAFE
-1974 AAKLSDKDLGKIYTY
+1974 AAKLSDKDLGKTYTY

-2014 AERDAEGKVVPTVT
+2014 AGRDAEGKVVPTVT
-2028 YNGDAKLTAAKFD
+2028 YNGDAKLTAAKVD

-2046 KPASASL
+2046 KPALASL

-2071 TFGLSVVTDGAPL
+2071 TFGLSAVTDGASM

-2091 ATVKGTSGASF
+2091 ATVKGASGASF

-2129 DAAATATVTVGYAQN
+2129 DAVATATVTVGYAQN

-2150 EGIKYSRATADGSA
+2150 EGIKYSRDRRRLRSPVRQQVLSHRHGDHRGD
-2164 AQFDN
+2164 QDRQRRHRRQ
-2169 KYTATGAATIAVAK
+2169 GRR
-2183 TVNGGTAAKD
+2183 
-2193 GEEFEF
+2193 
-2199 ELLDKDGQKVDGVEN
+2199 GVR
-2214 VKVKAG
+2214 VR
-2220 KTAEFKALGYT
+2220 
-2231 LADAGKTFDYTVHEI
+2231 
-2246 APAAAGWTAAN
+2246 
-2257 DVNVQVKVTDNGDGT
+2257 
-2272 LNCAVSYL
+2272 
-2280 GQDKAD
+2280 
-2286 QAAAAFDNTYA
+2286 
-2297 AAPASA
+2297 ASR
-2303 APTVQKTVKTNDGR
+2303 QGR
-2317 VWEMKAGQFSFQ
+2317 
-2329 LKDSAGTVL
+2329 
-2338 QTKAVDVNG
+2338 
-2347 HVAFDKLSFD
+2347 
-2357 KAGRYTYT
+2357 
-2365 ISEAPVDATKAPNV
+2365 
-2379 KRDPTVYSVT
+2379 
-2389 YVVDE
+2389 
-2394 KNDGTLNARDL
+2394 
-2405 EVKSVTVKSSKAVNK
+2405 
-2420 PIQGDD
+2420 
-2426 ADQNLPFVNSETPRT
+2426 
-2441 PETPKTPKTPKAPK
+2441 PE
-2455 SGKTPKTGDVTSN
+2455 G
-2468 TFAVV
+2468 
-2473 AGTAGLVLV
+2473 
-2482 ATTLHRRRRE
+2482 RRRRE
-2492 D
+2492 RQGQGWQDR

>member
-1 MRNTRQ
+1 MNRFLA
-7 RGKKLLSILLSAV
+7 LLGCLAIEALS
-20 MVTQM
+20 
-25 YAMPVQSA
+25 
-33 FAADGADEQQ
+33 
-43 ASTVE
+43 
-48 ARAGDESTPDDD
+48 
-60 SQNADDQAVVEP
+60 P
-72 APSTDDQQ
+72 APRD
-80 GDAAPAEE
+80 
-88 QKSDEP
+88 
-94 ADEQQGEKPESKA
+94 
-107 PQAAP
+107 
-112 ADEAP
+112 
-117 SAATEPTP
+117 
-125 QNAAPSAKES
+125 
-135 GEYNGDADHKEATRG
+135 
-150 ISVTVYKDKDCS
+150 
-162 QELGGEAV
+162 GEAV

-247 NVSAHVNFQFNLNSN
+247 NMSAHVNFQFNLNSN

-322 PSTTATDLKIED
+322 PSTTATDLKIGD

-373 LGTLSKGD
+373 LGKLSKGD
-381 NYVQYKTTVKQSA
+381 YYVQYKTMVKQLA

-422 GTSGPKDPEKVK
+422 GTSGAKDPEKVK

-503 PNSDELNFTLP
+503 PYSDELNFRLP
-514 ASAGKQELT
+514 DDAGKQELT

-545 TPPNGEGV
+545 TPPNDKGV

-574 VDSSTVETDGKASWK
+574 VDSSTVETDGKASWE
-589 SVIKFSA
+589 SVIWFSA

-612 DKNGGSFEHMKFS
+612 DKNGGSFEPMKFS
-625 NIVLKVVGSDAV
+625 NIVLKVARSNAV
-637 LTRGADYTV
+637 L
-646 EGGDYSSFT
+646 
-655 VRFLGSETMKSLIGQ
+655 K
-670 NDVVVTYDTTCSGAN
+670 
-685 ATYTNTSTVKIDNV
+685 
-699 DKGSATDSYVIN
+699 KGV
-711 KDLVPAVS
+711 
-719 KNSSGEA
+719 
-726 QWKADYTWPDG
+726 DYTWSDG

-746 EVHVNCDEPNWT
+746 EVHVNCDEPNTWM

-780 TYVAGSSRYWL
+780 TYVVGSSRYWL
-791 IGNESE
+791 MGNESE

-820 FTIPTKRAVNQD
+820 FTIPTKDAVNQD

-986 QGALNTKVWIENDV
+986 QGALNTEVWIKNDV
-1000 YMQGFSSAK
+1000 SMQGFSSAK

-1057 DKSTPDNIVRSKVD
+1057 DKSMPDSIVRSKVD
-1071 TVGDNPKA
+1071 TAGDNPKA

-1124 SGSSDQAKADYAAA
+1124 SGSSNQAKDDYAAA
-1138 FKKAQQLGI
+1138 FAKARQLGI

-1218 FGSINVAKEDIG
+1218 FGSINVAKEDIE

-1353 TAKFGELTFGADGTY
+1353 TAKFGELTFDADGTY

-1400 KLFVVD
+1400 KSFVVD

-1440 GAELEAGQFSFQL
+1440 GAELEAGQFPFQL

-1460 LQTKPNAAE
+1460 LQTKPNDAE

-1481 PGTYEYEISEAK
+1481 PGIYEYEISEAK

-1520 HAAVTYDGGGA
+1520 HAAVTYDGGA

-1548 LGLLKTVNGQAPR
+1548 LGLLKTVNGRAPR

-1579 APKLADATT
+1579 APKLADAAT

-1611 YRIHEVTDLGYG
+1611 YRIHEVTDLGAG
-1623 WTAAPDVVATV
+1623 WTAAPDVIATV

-1647 DVTYRQDA
+1647 D
-1655 ADAQAYEGVAQFD
+1655 
-1668 NKYSTSTSAT
+1668 
-1678 VSVHK
+1678 
-1683 DVEGVTDAVRGKEFT
+1683 
-1698 FGLYGS
+1698 
-1704 DEQGNKAGDAIATCT
+1704 
-1719 AKAGETASFGALS
+1719 
-1732 YSTADAGKTFTY
+1732 
-1744 WIHEEGQDGDGW
+1744 
-1756 ALDKDTKVTVT
+1756 
-1767 VAENADRSLAAAV
+1767 
-1780 SYDRK
+1780 
-1785 ADGADAAEFTNAY
+1785 
-1798 AADGSATVMVKKTVN
+1798 
-1813 GEAPEQNKQFTFQLK
+1813 
-1828 DEAGNVLSEATT
+1828 
-1840 TGNAA
+1840 
-1845 AQFAPIKYT
+1845 
-1854 LADAG
+1854 AG

-1871 AAAGYT
+1871 AVAGYT

-1952 ADEGAPAL
+1952 ADEVAPAL
-1960 ANAAIGADGSAAFE
+1960 ANAATGADGSAAFE
-1974 AAKLSDKDLGKIYTY
+1974 AAKLSDKDLGKTYTY

-2028 YNGDAKLTAAKFD
+2028 YNGDAKLTAAKVD

-2046 KPASASL
+2046 KPALASL

-2071 TFGLSVVTDGAPL
+2071 TFGLSAVTAGAPM

-2091 ATVKGTSGASF
+2091 ATVKGASGASF

-2129 DAAATATVTVGYAQN
+2129 DAAATATVTIGYAQN

-2169 KYTATGAATIAVAK
+2169 KYSATGTATIAVTK

-2297 AAPASA
+2297 AAPATA

-2317 VWEMKAGQFSFQ
+2317 VWEMKVGQFSFQ

-2426 ADQNLPFVNSETPRT
+2426 APPSPQ
-2441 PETPKTPKTPKAPK
+2441 
-2455 SGKTPKTGDVTSN
+2455 G
-2468 TFAVV
+2468 
-2473 AGTAGLVLV
+2473 GLVPV
-2482 ATTLHRRRRE
+2482 E
-2492 D
+2492 

>member
-1 MRNTRQ
+1 M
-7 RGKKLLSILLSAV
+7 
-20 MVTQM
+20 
-25 YAMPVQSA
+25 
-33 FAADGADEQQ
+33 
-43 ASTVE
+43 
-48 ARAGDESTPDDD
+48 
-60 SQNADDQAVVEP
+60 
-72 APSTDDQQ
+72 
-80 GDAAPAEE
+80 
-88 QKSDEP
+88 
-94 ADEQQGEKPESKA
+94 
-107 PQAAP
+107 
-112 ADEAP
+112 
-117 SAATEPTP
+117 
-125 QNAAPSAKES
+125 
-135 GEYNGDADHKEATRG
+135 
-150 ISVTVYKDKDCS
+150 
-162 QELGGEAV
+162 
-170 SGDTPLYG
+170 
-178 KVNIDFATEEQPALA
+178 NIDFATEEQPALA

-334 VIGSNLDFVSDSF
+334 VIGSNLDFVPGSF
-347 KLVDKSGHPVAGKC
+347 KLVNKSGHPVAGKC
-361 DVNLDGQKATIS
+361 DVNPDGQKATIS

-381 NYVQYKTTVKQSA
+381 YYVQYKTTVKQSA
-394 LDSLKDGEEISGV
+394 LGSLKDGEEISGV

-545 TPPNGEGV
+545 TPPNDKGV

-612 DKNGGSFEHMKFS
+612 DKNGGSFELMKFS
-625 NIVLKVVGSDAV
+625 NIVLKVAGSNA
-637 LTRGADYTV
+637 LTKDVDYTV

-655 VRFLGSETMKSLIGQ
+655 VRFLDSERMKSLIGQ

-746 EVHVNCDEPNWT
+746 EVHVNCDEPNTWT

-791 IGNESE
+791 MGNESE
-797 GYKKFGDWP
+797 GYKKIGDWP

-820 FTIPTKRAVNQD
+820 FTIPTKGAVNQD

-893 ATDNSHVTYII
+893 ATDNSHVTYTI

-949 VSYSLKNQPNDDGS
+949 VSYSLKNQPNTDGS

-986 QGALNTKVWIENDV
+986 RGALNTEVWIENDV
-1000 YMQGFSSAK
+1000 SMQGFSSAK

-1138 FKKAQQLGI
+1138 FEKAQQLGI

-1211 TGAKVAS
+1211 MGAKVAS
-1218 FGSINVAKEDIG
+1218 FGSINFAKEDIG

-1353 TAKFGELTFGADGTY
+1353 TAKFGELTFDADGTY
-1368 NYVIHETGHDGN
+1368 NYAIHETGHDGN

-1400 KLFVVD
+1400 KSFVVD

-1460 LQTKPNAAE
+1460 LQTKPNDAE

-1548 LGLLKTVNGQAPR
+1548 LGLAKTVNGRAPR

-1579 APKLADATT
+1579 APKLADAAT

-1611 YRIHEVTDLGYG
+1611 YRIHEVTDLGAG
-1623 WTAAPDVVATV
+1623 WTAAPDVIATV

-1647 DVTYRQDA
+1647 D
-1655 ADAQAYEGVAQFD
+1655 
-1668 NKYSTSTSAT
+1668 
-1678 VSVHK
+1678 
-1683 DVEGVTDAVRGKEFT
+1683 
-1698 FGLYGS
+1698 
-1704 DEQGNKAGDAIATCT
+1704 
-1719 AKAGETASFGALS
+1719 
-1732 YSTADAGKTFTY
+1732 
-1744 WIHEEGQDGDGW
+1744 
-1756 ALDKDTKVTVT
+1756 
-1767 VAENADRSLAAAV
+1767 
-1780 SYDRK
+1780 
-1785 ADGADAAEFTNAY
+1785 
-1798 AADGSATVMVKKTVN
+1798 
-1813 GEAPEQNKQFTFQLK
+1813 
-1828 DEAGNVLSEATT
+1828 
-1840 TGNAA
+1840 
-1845 AQFAPIKYT
+1845 
-1854 LADAG
+1854 
-1859 KTFSYTVHESTP
+1859 
-1871 AAAGYT
+1871 
-1877 NAADKAVT
+1877 
-1885 VEVSADNGTGKLKT
+1885 
-1899 TVAYD
+1899 
-1904 GQGEEDQASATMNNT
+1904 
-1919 YVAASGE
+1919 
-1926 FQLGLVKT
+1926 
-1934 VNGGAPL
+1934 
-1941 PGESFEFSATS
+1941 
-1952 ADEGAPAL
+1952 
-1960 ANAAIGADGSAAFE
+1960 
-1974 AAKLSDKDLGKIYTY
+1974 
-1989 TIHEVTDLGDGWAK
+1989 
-2003 AADVTAEVKVP
+2003 
-2014 AERDAEGKVVPTVT
+2014 VT

-2091 ATVKGTSGASF
+2091 ATVKGTSGANF

-2129 DAAATATVTVGYAQN
+2129 DAAAMATVTVGYAQN

-2169 KYTATGAATIAVAK
+2169 KYSATGAATLSVAK
-2183 TVNGGTAAKD
+2183 TVNGTAPAD
-2193 GEEFEF
+2193 GEKFDFKLEAVTEGAPMPEAATAQTSGSIAASFGAIEF
-2199 ELLDKDGQKVDGVEN
+2199 G
-2214 VKVKAG
+2214 
-2220 KTAEFKALGYT
+2220 
-2231 LADAGKTFDYTVHEI
+2231 LADAGKTYEYEI
-2246 APAAAGWTAAN
+2246 SETTPATTGWTMARP
-2257 DVNVQVKVTDNGDGT
+2257 VTATVTVGADNGDGT
-2272 LNCAVSYL
+2272 LNCAVS
-2280 GQDKAD
+2280 
-2286 QAAAAFDNTYA
+2286 
-2297 AAPASA
+2297 
-2303 APTVQKTVKTNDGR
+2303 
-2317 VWEMKAGQFSFQ
+2317 
-2329 LKDSAGTVL
+2329 
-2338 QTKAVDVNG
+2338 
-2347 HVAFDKLSFD
+2347 
-2357 KAGRYTYT
+2357 
-2365 ISEAPVDATKAPNV
+2365 
-2379 KRDPTVYSVT
+2379 
-2389 YVVDE
+2389 
-2394 KNDGTLNARDL
+2394 
-2405 EVKSVTVKSSKAVNK
+2405 
-2420 PIQGDD
+2420 
-2426 ADQNLPFVNSETPRT
+2426 
-2441 PETPKTPKTPKAPK
+2441 
-2455 SGKTPKTGDVTSN
+2455 
-2468 TFAVV
+2468 
-2473 AGTAGLVLV
+2473 
-2482 ATTLHRRRRE
+2482 
-2492 D
+2492 

>member
-1 MRNTRQ
+1 MNRFLA
-7 RGKKLLSILLSAV
+7 LLGCLAIEALS
-20 MVTQM
+20 
-25 YAMPVQSA
+25 
-33 FAADGADEQQ
+33 
-43 ASTVE
+43 
-48 ARAGDESTPDDD
+48 
-60 SQNADDQAVVEP
+60 P
-72 APSTDDQQ
+72 APRD
-80 GDAAPAEE
+80 
-88 QKSDEP
+88 
-94 ADEQQGEKPESKA
+94 
-107 PQAAP
+107 
-112 ADEAP
+112 
-117 SAATEPTP
+117 
-125 QNAAPSAKES
+125 
-135 GEYNGDADHKEATRG
+135 
-150 ISVTVYKDKDCS
+150 
-162 QELGGEAV
+162 GEAV

-268 QVTVNFPGTATSTVI
+268 QVTVNFPGTVTSTVI

-373 LGTLSKGD
+373 LGKLSKGD
-381 NYVQYKTTVKQSA
+381 YYVQYKTMVKQLA

-422 GTSGPKDPEKVK
+422 GTSGAKDPEKVK

-503 PNSDELNFTLP
+503 PYSDELNFRLP
-514 ASAGKQELT
+514 DDAGKQELT

-545 TPPNGEGV
+545 TPPNDKGV

-574 VDSSTVETDGKASWK
+574 VDSSTVETDGKASWE
-589 SVIKFSA
+589 SVIWFSA

-612 DKNGGSFEHMKFS
+612 DKNGGSFEPMKFS
-625 NIVLKVVGSDAV
+625 NIVLKVARSNAV
-637 LTRGADYTV
+637 L
-646 EGGDYSSFT
+646 
-655 VRFLGSETMKSLIGQ
+655 K
-670 NDVVVTYDTTCSGAN
+670 
-685 ATYTNTSTVKIDNV
+685 
-699 DKGSATDSYVIN
+699 KGV
-711 KDLVPAVS
+711 
-719 KNSSGEA
+719 
-726 QWKADYTWPDG
+726 DYTWSDG

-746 EVHVNCDEPNWT
+746 EVHVNCDEPNTWM

-780 TYVAGSSRYWL
+780 TYVVGSSRYWL
-791 IGNESE
+791 MGNESE

-820 FTIPTKRAVNQD
+820 FTIPTKDAVNQD

-986 QGALNTKVWIENDV
+986 QGALNTEVWIKNDV
-1000 YMQGFSSAK
+1000 SMQGFSSAK
-1009 ASHGQNWV
+1009 ASHGENWV

-1027 TSYGITVVKTDETGK
+1027 TSYGITVVKTGETGK

-1057 DKSTPDNIVRSKVD
+1057 DKSTLDNIVRSKVD

-1124 SGSSDQAKADYAAA
+1124 SGSSNQAKADYTAA
-1138 FKKAQQLGI
+1138 FAKARQLGI
-1147 KPNSGTA
+1147 KPNSGTV

-1177 NGSDPA
+1177 NGSDPT

-1218 FGSINVAKEDIG
+1218 FGSINFAKEDIG

-1240 SPAPNDGNV
+1240 SPAPIDGNV

-1258 TVKVGTPTDDA
+1258 TVKVGMPTDDA

-1280 NANTDGNAA
+1280 NANTNGNAA

-1353 TAKFGELTFGADGTY
+1353 TAKFGELTFDADGTY

-1400 KLFVVD
+1400 KSFVVD

-1508 EVVVTDDGQGQL
+1508 EVVVTDDSQGQL

-1548 LGLLKTVNGQAPR
+1548 LGLLKTVNGRAPR

-1579 APKLADATT
+1579 APKLADAAT

-1611 YRIHEVTDLGYG
+1611 YRIHEVTDLGAG
-1623 WTAAPDVVATV
+1623 WTAAPDVIATV

-1655 ADAQAYEGVAQFD
+1655 ADAQAYEGVAQFN

-1767 VAENADRSLAAAV
+1767 VAENADRSLVAAV

-1798 AADGSATVMVKKTVN
+1798 AADGS
-1813 GEAPEQNKQFTFQLK
+1813 
-1828 DEAGNVLSEATT
+1828 ATT

-1919 YVAASGE
+1919 YIAASGE

-1960 ANAAIGADGSAAFE
+1960 ANAATGADGSAAFE
-1974 AAKLSDKDLGKIYTY
+1974 AAKLSDKDLGKTYTY

-2028 YNGDAKLTAAKFD
+2028 YNGDAKLTAAKVD

-2046 KPASASL
+2046 KPALASL

-2071 TFGLSVVTDGAPL
+2071 TFDLSAVTAGAPM

-2091 ATVKGTSGASF
+2091 ATVKGASGASF

-2169 KYTATGAATIAVAK
+2169 KYSATGTATIAVTK

-2297 AAPASA
+2297 AAPATA

-2426 ADQNLPFVNSETPRT
+2426 APPSPQ
-2441 PETPKTPKTPKAPK
+2441 
-2455 SGKTPKTGDVTSN
+2455 G
-2468 TFAVV
+2468 
-2473 AGTAGLVLV
+2473 GLVPV
-2482 ATTLHRRRRE
+2482 E
-2492 D
+2492 

>member
-1 MRNTRQ
+1 M
-7 RGKKLLSILLSAV
+7 
-20 MVTQM
+20 
-25 YAMPVQSA
+25 
-33 FAADGADEQQ
+33 
-43 ASTVE
+43 
-48 ARAGDESTPDDD
+48 
-60 SQNADDQAVVEP
+60 
-72 APSTDDQQ
+72 
-80 GDAAPAEE
+80 
-88 QKSDEP
+88 
-94 ADEQQGEKPESKA
+94 
-107 PQAAP
+107 
-112 ADEAP
+112 
-117 SAATEPTP
+117 
-125 QNAAPSAKES
+125 
-135 GEYNGDADHKEATRG
+135 
-150 ISVTVYKDKDCS
+150 
-162 QELGGEAV
+162 
-170 SGDTPLYG
+170 
-178 KVNIDFATEEQPALA
+178 
-193 QPNVKYTFPKNVSFS
+193 
-208 DQSTQTLYDGNN
+208 
-220 QVAGTWYIKDGVAYL
+220 
-235 HYNEDWLRKEHS
+235 
-247 NVSAHVNFQFNLNSN
+247 
-262 ETGDDK
+262 
-268 QVTVNFPGTATSTVI
+268 
-283 NTKDGNVS
+283 
-291 GNKFGTDF
+291 
-299 NNEWSAPKF
+299 
-308 DASDNS
+308 
-314 YTWTVKVS
+314 
-322 PSTTATDLKIED
+322 
-334 VIGSNLDFVSDSF
+334 
-347 KLVDKSGHPVAGKC
+347 
-361 DVNLDGQKATIS
+361 
-373 LGTLSKGD
+373 
-381 NYVQYKTTVKQSA
+381 
-394 LDSLKDGEEISGV
+394 
-407 GNTATWKWGSKGENN
+407 
-422 GTSGPKDPEKVK
+422 
-434 YQMVQKSA
+434 
-442 DSDSTNDNIKW
+442 
-453 TVKLNSGSIK
+453 
-463 ADMSGYKFSDKLS
+463 
-476 DGQKFKAGTSYV
+476 
-488 VTDASGKQVATGTVD
+488 
-503 PNSDELNFTLP
+503 
-514 ASAGKQELT
+514 
-523 VTYVTAMNDTSS
+523 
-535 TKPVSNTTQV
+535 
-545 TPPNGEGV
+545 
-553 PGKADASY
+553 
-561 RPTDDRTYVTKRL
+561 
-574 VDSSTVETDGKASWK
+574 
-589 SVIKFSA
+589 
-596 MDTDTV
+596 
-602 ASKVLFSDRI
+602 
-612 DKNGGSFEHMKFS
+612 
-625 NIVLKVVGSDAV
+625 
-637 LTRGADYTV
+637 
-646 EGGDYSSFT
+646 
-655 VRFLGSETMKSLIGQ
+655 
-670 NDVVVTYDTTCSGAN
+670 
-685 ATYTNTSTVKIDNV
+685 
-699 DKGSATDSYVIN
+699 
-711 KDLVPAVS
+711 
-719 KNSSGEA
+719 
-726 QWKADYTWPDG
+726 
-737 TKGAWITDW
+737 
-746 EVHVNCDEPNWT
+746 
-758 HRGAADLKG
+758 
-767 DDVVVKDTLGDDM
+767 
-780 TYVAGSSRYWL
+780 
-791 IGNESE
+791 
-797 GYKKFGDWP
+797 
-806 KLQAEPTDSNGMAV
+806 
-820 FTIPTKRAVNQD
+820 
-832 GSWRGYIK
+832 
-840 LTYQTAT
+840 
-847 KQSAV
+847 
-852 DAGGSKELTNTAEA
+852 
-866 SSGSTSFPA
+866 
-875 GTGKVT
+875 
-881 INNKVLDKQAVR
+881 
-893 ATDNSHVTYII
+893 
-904 KVNPN
+904 NPN

-949 VSYSLKNQPNDDGS
+949 VSYSLKNQLNDDGS
-963 TSTVLTITVPDAQAL
+963 TSTVLTITVPDAQVL

-986 QGALNTKVWIENDV
+986 QGALNTEVWIKNDV
-1000 YMQGFSSAK
+1000 SMQGFSSAE

-1124 SGSSDQAKADYAAA
+1124 SGSSNQAKADYAAA
-1138 FKKAQQLGI
+1138 FAKARQLGI

-1177 NGSDPA
+1177 NGSDPT

-1218 FGSINVAKEDIG
+1218 FGSINFAKEDIG

-1353 TAKFGELTFGADGTY
+1353 TAKFGELTFDADGTY

-1400 KLFVVD
+1400 KSFVVD

-1460 LQTKPNAAE
+1460 LQTKPNDAE

-1481 PGTYEYEISEAK
+1481 PGIYEYEISEAK

-1520 HAAVTYDGGGA
+1520 HAAVTYDGGA

-1548 LGLLKTVNGQAPR
+1548 LGLLKTVNGRAPR

-1579 APKLADATT
+1579 APKLADAAT

-1611 YRIHEVTDLGYG
+1611 YRIHEVTDLGAG
-1623 WTAAPDVVATV
+1623 WTAAPDVIATV

-1668 NKYSTSTSAT
+1668 NKYSTSTST
-1678 VSVHK
+1678 
-1683 DVEGVTDAVRGKEFT
+1683 
-1698 FGLYGS
+1698 
-1704 DEQGNKAGDAIATCT
+1704 
-1719 AKAGETASFGALS
+1719 
-1732 YSTADAGKTFTY
+1732 
-1744 WIHEEGQDGDGW
+1744 
-1756 ALDKDTKVTVT
+1756 
-1767 VAENADRSLAAAV
+1767 
-1780 SYDRK
+1780 
-1785 ADGADAAEFTNAY
+1785 
-1798 AADGSATVMVKKTVN
+1798 
-1813 GEAPEQNKQFTFQLK
+1813 
-1828 DEAGNVLSEATT
+1828 
-1840 TGNAA
+1840 
-1845 AQFAPIKYT
+1845 
-1854 LADAG
+1854 
-1859 KTFSYTVHESTP
+1859 
-1871 AAAGYT
+1871 
-1877 NAADKAVT
+1877 
-1885 VEVSADNGTGKLKT
+1885 
-1899 TVAYD
+1899 
-1904 GQGEEDQASATMNNT
+1904 
-1919 YVAASGE
+1919 
-1926 FQLGLVKT
+1926 
-1934 VNGGAPL
+1934 
-1941 PGESFEFSATS
+1941 
-1952 ADEGAPAL
+1952 
-1960 ANAAIGADGSAAFE
+1960 
-1974 AAKLSDKDLGKIYTY
+1974 
-1989 TIHEVTDLGDGWAK
+1989 
-2003 AADVTAEVKVP
+2003 
-2014 AERDAEGKVVPTVT
+2014 
-2028 YNGDAKLTAAKFD
+2028 
-2041 NSYQA
+2041 
-2046 KPASASL
+2046 
-2053 SVDKTV
+2053 
-2059 NGAKNDAVKNEF
+2059 
-2071 TFGLSVVTDGAPL
+2071 
-2084 PAAGGDA
+2084 
-2091 ATVKGTSGASF
+2091 TVKGASGASF

-2107 DKAGEYKYAITETSD
+2107 D
-2122 LGRGWTN
+2122 
-2129 DAAATATVTVGYAQN
+2129 
-2144 GRDLVV
+2144 
-2150 EGIKYSRATADGSA
+2150 
-2164 AQFDN
+2164 
-2169 KYTATGAATIAVAK
+2169 
-2183 TVNGGTAAKD
+2183 KD

-2199 ELLDKDGQKVDGVEN
+2199 ELLDKDGQKVDGVEI

-2297 AAPASA
+2297 AAPATA

-2420 PIQGDD
+2420 PIQGDG

-2441 PETPKTPKTPKAPK
+2441 PKTPKTPKSPKTPKAPK

>member
-1 MRNTRQ
+1 MNRFLA
-7 RGKKLLSILLSAV
+7 LLGCLAIEALS
-20 MVTQM
+20 
-25 YAMPVQSA
+25 
-33 FAADGADEQQ
+33 
-43 ASTVE
+43 
-48 ARAGDESTPDDD
+48 
-60 SQNADDQAVVEP
+60 P
-72 APSTDDQQ
+72 APRD
-80 GDAAPAEE
+80 
-88 QKSDEP
+88 
-94 ADEQQGEKPESKA
+94 
-107 PQAAP
+107 
-112 ADEAP
+112 
-117 SAATEPTP
+117 
-125 QNAAPSAKES
+125 
-135 GEYNGDADHKEATRG
+135 
-150 ISVTVYKDKDCS
+150 
-162 QELGGEAV
+162 GEAV

-268 QVTVNFPGTATSTVI
+268 QVTVNFPGTVTSTVI

-373 LGTLSKGD
+373 LGKLSKGD
-381 NYVQYKTTVKQSA
+381 YYVQYKTMVKQLA

-422 GTSGPKDPEKVK
+422 GTSGAKDPEKVK

-503 PNSDELNFTLP
+503 PYSDELNFRLP
-514 ASAGKQELT
+514 DDAGKQELT

-545 TPPNGEGV
+545 TPPNDKGV

-574 VDSSTVETDGKASWK
+574 VDSSTVETDGKASWE
-589 SVIKFSA
+589 SVIWFSA

-612 DKNGGSFEHMKFS
+612 DKNGGSFEPMKFS
-625 NIVLKVVGSDAV
+625 NIVLKVARSNAV
-637 LTRGADYTV
+637 L
-646 EGGDYSSFT
+646 
-655 VRFLGSETMKSLIGQ
+655 K
-670 NDVVVTYDTTCSGAN
+670 
-685 ATYTNTSTVKIDNV
+685 
-699 DKGSATDSYVIN
+699 KGV
-711 KDLVPAVS
+711 
-719 KNSSGEA
+719 
-726 QWKADYTWPDG
+726 DYTWSDG

-746 EVHVNCDEPNWT
+746 EVHVNCDEPNTWM

-780 TYVAGSSRYWL
+780 TYVVGSSRYWL
-791 IGNESE
+791 MGNESE
-797 GYKKFGDWP
+797 GYKNIGDWP

-820 FTIPTKRAVNQD
+820 FTIPTKDAVNQD

-986 QGALNTKVWIENDV
+986 QGALNTEVWIKNDV
-1000 YMQGFSSAK
+1000 SMQGFSSAK

-1057 DKSTPDNIVRSKVD
+1057 DKSMPDSIVRSKVD
-1071 TVGDNPKA
+1071 TAGDNPKA

-1230 QTYTYTIHET
+1230 QTYIYTIHET

-1308 KSVDAAAG
+1308 KPVDAAAG

-1353 TAKFGELTFGADGTY
+1353 TAKFGELTFDADGTY

-1400 KLFVVD
+1400 KSFVVD

-1548 LGLLKTVNGQAPR
+1548 LGLLKTVNGRAPR

-1566 EFSATAEGENAAD
+1566 EFSATTEGENAAD
-1579 APKLADATT
+1579 APKLADAAT

-1611 YRIHEVTDLGYG
+1611 YRIHEVTDLGAG
-1623 WTAAPDVVATV
+1623 WTAAPDVIATV

-1647 DVTYRQDA
+1647 D
-1655 ADAQAYEGVAQFD
+1655 
-1668 NKYSTSTSAT
+1668 
-1678 VSVHK
+1678 
-1683 DVEGVTDAVRGKEFT
+1683 
-1698 FGLYGS
+1698 
-1704 DEQGNKAGDAIATCT
+1704 
-1719 AKAGETASFGALS
+1719 
-1732 YSTADAGKTFTY
+1732 
-1744 WIHEEGQDGDGW
+1744 
-1756 ALDKDTKVTVT
+1756 
-1767 VAENADRSLAAAV
+1767 
-1780 SYDRK
+1780 
-1785 ADGADAAEFTNAY
+1785 
-1798 AADGSATVMVKKTVN
+1798 
-1813 GEAPEQNKQFTFQLK
+1813 
-1828 DEAGNVLSEATT
+1828 
-1840 TGNAA
+1840 
-1845 AQFAPIKYT
+1845 
-1854 LADAG
+1854 AG

-1871 AAAGYT
+1871 AVAGYT

-1960 ANAAIGADGSAAFE
+1960 ANAATGADGSAAFE
-1974 AAKLSDKDLGKIYTY
+1974 AAKLSDKDLGKTYTY
-1989 TIHEVTDLGDGWAK
+1989 TIHEITDLGDGWAK

-2028 YNGDAKLTAAKFD
+2028 YNGDAKLTAAKVD

-2046 KPASASL
+2046 KPALASL

-2071 TFGLSVVTDGAPL
+2071 TFGLSAVTAGAPM

-2091 ATVKGTSGASF
+2091 ATVKGASGASF

-2169 KYTATGAATIAVAK
+2169 KYSATGTATIAVTK

-2297 AAPASA
+2297 AAPATA

-2365 ISEAPVDATKAPNV
+2365 ISEATSTPPRHRT
-2379 KRDPTVYSVT
+2379 
-2389 YVVDE
+2389 
-2394 KNDGTLNARDL
+2394 
-2405 EVKSVTVKSSKAVNK
+2405 SSA
-2420 PIQGDD
+2420 
-2426 ADQNLPFVNSETPRT
+2426 TPRST
-2441 PETPKTPKTPKAPK
+2441 P
-2455 SGKTPKTGDVTSN
+2455 
-2468 TFAVV
+2468 
-2473 AGTAGLVLV
+2473 
-2482 ATTLHRRRRE
+2482 
-2492 D
+2492 

>member
-1 MRNTRQ
+1 M
-7 RGKKLLSILLSAV
+7 
-20 MVTQM
+20 
-25 YAMPVQSA
+25 
-33 FAADGADEQQ
+33 
-43 ASTVE
+43 
-48 ARAGDESTPDDD
+48 
-60 SQNADDQAVVEP
+60 
-72 APSTDDQQ
+72 
-80 GDAAPAEE
+80 
-88 QKSDEP
+88 
-94 ADEQQGEKPESKA
+94 
-107 PQAAP
+107 
-112 ADEAP
+112 
-117 SAATEPTP
+117 
-125 QNAAPSAKES
+125 
-135 GEYNGDADHKEATRG
+135 
-150 ISVTVYKDKDCS
+150 
-162 QELGGEAV
+162 
-170 SGDTPLYG
+170 
-178 KVNIDFATEEQPALA
+178 
-193 QPNVKYTFPKNVSFS
+193 
-208 DQSTQTLYDGNN
+208 
-220 QVAGTWYIKDGVAYL
+220 
-235 HYNEDWLRKEHS
+235 
-247 NVSAHVNFQFNLNSN
+247 
-262 ETGDDK
+262 
-268 QVTVNFPGTATSTVI
+268 
-283 NTKDGNVS
+283 
-291 GNKFGTDF
+291 
-299 NNEWSAPKF
+299 
-308 DASDNS
+308 
-314 YTWTVKVS
+314 
-322 PSTTATDLKIED
+322 
-334 VIGSNLDFVSDSF
+334 
-347 KLVDKSGHPVAGKC
+347 
-361 DVNLDGQKATIS
+361 
-373 LGTLSKGD
+373 
-381 NYVQYKTTVKQSA
+381 
-394 LDSLKDGEEISGV
+394 
-407 GNTATWKWGSKGENN
+407 
-422 GTSGPKDPEKVK
+422 
-434 YQMVQKSA
+434 
-442 DSDSTNDNIKW
+442 
-453 TVKLNSGSIK
+453 
-463 ADMSGYKFSDKLS
+463 
-476 DGQKFKAGTSYV
+476 
-488 VTDASGKQVATGTVD
+488 
-503 PNSDELNFTLP
+503 
-514 ASAGKQELT
+514 
-523 VTYVTAMNDTSS
+523 
-535 TKPVSNTTQV
+535 
-545 TPPNGEGV
+545 
-553 PGKADASY
+553 
-561 RPTDDRTYVTKRL
+561 
-574 VDSSTVETDGKASWK
+574 
-589 SVIKFSA
+589 
-596 MDTDTV
+596 
-602 ASKVLFSDRI
+602 
-612 DKNGGSFEHMKFS
+612 
-625 NIVLKVVGSDAV
+625 
-637 LTRGADYTV
+637 
-646 EGGDYSSFT
+646 
-655 VRFLGSETMKSLIGQ
+655 
-670 NDVVVTYDTTCSGAN
+670 
-685 ATYTNTSTVKIDNV
+685 
-699 DKGSATDSYVIN
+699 
-711 KDLVPAVS
+711 
-719 KNSSGEA
+719 
-726 QWKADYTWPDG
+726 
-737 TKGAWITDW
+737 
-746 EVHVNCDEPNWT
+746 
-758 HRGAADLKG
+758 
-767 DDVVVKDTLGDDM
+767 
-780 TYVAGSSRYWL
+780 
-791 IGNESE
+791 GNESE
-797 GYKKFGDWP
+797 GYKKVGDWP

-820 FTIPTKRAVNQD
+820 FTIPTKGAVNQD

-866 SSGSTSFPA
+866 SSGSMSFPA

-893 ATDNSHVTYII
+893 ATDNSHVTYTI

-986 QGALNTKVWIENDV
+986 QGALNTEVWIKNDV
-1000 YMQGFSSAK
+1000 SMQGFSSAK
-1009 ASHGQNWV
+1009 ASHGENWV

-1057 DKSTPDNIVRSKVD
+1057 DKSTPDNIVRLKVD

-1113 ITNTAPTYVMF
+1113 ITNTTPTYVMF
-1124 SGSSDQAKADYAAA
+1124 SGSSNQAKADYTAA
-1138 FKKAQQLGI
+1138 FAKARQLGI

-1177 NGSDPA
+1177 NGSDPT

-1199 KAKIPENATATT
+1199 KARIPENATATT

-1218 FGSINVAKEDIG
+1218 FGSINFAKEDIG

-1353 TAKFGELTFGADGTY
+1353 TAKFGELTFDADGTY

-1400 KLFVVD
+1400 KSFVVD

-1440 GAELEAGQFSFQL
+1440 GAKLEAGQFSFQL

-1460 LQTKPNAAE
+1460 LQTKPNDAE

-1481 PGTYEYEISEAK
+1481 PGIYEYEISEAK

-1520 HAAVTYDGGGA
+1520 HAAVTYDGGA

-1548 LGLLKTVNGQAPR
+1548 LGLLKTVNGRAPR

-1579 APKLADATT
+1579 APKLADAAT

-1601 ADKDAGRTYT
+1601 ADK
-1611 YRIHEVTDLGYG
+1611 
-1623 WTAAPDVVATV
+1623 
-1634 AVSGKTADNKLIA
+1634 
-1647 DVTYRQDA
+1647 
-1655 ADAQAYEGVAQFD
+1655 
-1668 NKYSTSTSAT
+1668 
-1678 VSVHK
+1678 
-1683 DVEGVTDAVRGKEFT
+1683 
-1698 FGLYGS
+1698 
-1704 DEQGNKAGDAIATCT
+1704 
-1719 AKAGETASFGALS
+1719 
-1732 YSTADAGKTFTY
+1732 DAGKTFTY

-1767 VAENADRSLAAAV
+1767 VAENADRSLVAAV

-1828 DEAGNVLSEATT
+1828 DKAGNVLSEATT

-1960 ANAAIGADGSAAFE
+1960 ANAATGADGSAAFE
-1974 AAKLSDKDLGKIYTY
+1974 AAKLSDKDLGKTYTY

-2028 YNGDAKLTAAKFD
+2028 YNGDAKLTAAKVD

-2046 KPASASL
+2046 KPALASL

-2071 TFGLSVVTDGAPL
+2071 TFGLSAVTDGAPM

-2091 ATVKGTSGASF
+2091 ATVKGASGASF

-2169 KYTATGAATIAVAK
+2169 KYTATGSATIAVAK

-2199 ELLDKDGQKVDGVEN
+2199 ELLDKDGQKVEGVEN

-2231 LADAGKTFDYTVHEI
+2231 LADAGKTFDYAVHEI

-2272 LNCAVSYL
+2272 LNCGVSYL

-2297 AAPASA
+2297 AAPATA

-2347 HVAFDKLSFD
+2347 HVTFDKLSFD

-2441 PETPKTPKTPKAPK
+2441 PETPKTPKSPKTPKAPK

>member
-1 MRNTRQ
+1 M
-7 RGKKLLSILLSAV
+7 
-20 MVTQM
+20 
-25 YAMPVQSA
+25 
-33 FAADGADEQQ
+33 
-43 ASTVE
+43 
-48 ARAGDESTPDDD
+48 
-60 SQNADDQAVVEP
+60 
-72 APSTDDQQ
+72 
-80 GDAAPAEE
+80 
-88 QKSDEP
+88 
-94 ADEQQGEKPESKA
+94 
-107 PQAAP
+107 
-112 ADEAP
+112 
-117 SAATEPTP
+117 
-125 QNAAPSAKES
+125 
-135 GEYNGDADHKEATRG
+135 
-150 ISVTVYKDKDCS
+150 
-162 QELGGEAV
+162 
-170 SGDTPLYG
+170 
-178 KVNIDFATEEQPALA
+178 
-193 QPNVKYTFPKNVSFS
+193 
-208 DQSTQTLYDGNN
+208 
-220 QVAGTWYIKDGVAYL
+220 
-235 HYNEDWLRKEHS
+235 
-247 NVSAHVNFQFNLNSN
+247 
-262 ETGDDK
+262 
-268 QVTVNFPGTATSTVI
+268 
-283 NTKDGNVS
+283 
-291 GNKFGTDF
+291 
-299 NNEWSAPKF
+299 
-308 DASDNS
+308 
-314 YTWTVKVS
+314 
-322 PSTTATDLKIED
+322 
-334 VIGSNLDFVSDSF
+334 
-347 KLVDKSGHPVAGKC
+347 
-361 DVNLDGQKATIS
+361 
-373 LGTLSKGD
+373 
-381 NYVQYKTTVKQSA
+381 
-394 LDSLKDGEEISGV
+394 
-407 GNTATWKWGSKGENN
+407 
-422 GTSGPKDPEKVK
+422 
-434 YQMVQKSA
+434 
-442 DSDSTNDNIKW
+442 
-453 TVKLNSGSIK
+453 
-463 ADMSGYKFSDKLS
+463 
-476 DGQKFKAGTSYV
+476 
-488 VTDASGKQVATGTVD
+488 
-503 PNSDELNFTLP
+503 
-514 ASAGKQELT
+514 
-523 VTYVTAMNDTSS
+523 
-535 TKPVSNTTQV
+535 
-545 TPPNGEGV
+545 
-553 PGKADASY
+553 
-561 RPTDDRTYVTKRL
+561 
-574 VDSSTVETDGKASWK
+574 
-589 SVIKFSA
+589 
-596 MDTDTV
+596 
-602 ASKVLFSDRI
+602 
-612 DKNGGSFEHMKFS
+612 
-625 NIVLKVVGSDAV
+625 
-637 LTRGADYTV
+637 
-646 EGGDYSSFT
+646 
-655 VRFLGSETMKSLIGQ
+655 
-670 NDVVVTYDTTCSGAN
+670 
-685 ATYTNTSTVKIDNV
+685 
-699 DKGSATDSYVIN
+699 
-711 KDLVPAVS
+711 
-719 KNSSGEA
+719 
-726 QWKADYTWPDG
+726 
-737 TKGAWITDW
+737 
-746 EVHVNCDEPNWT
+746 NCDEPNTWT
-758 HRGAADLKG
+758 HHGAADLKG
-767 DDVVVKDTLGDDM
+767 ADVVVKDTLGDDM

-791 IGNESE
+791 MGNESE
-797 GYKKFGDWP
+797 GYKNIGDWP
-806 KLQAEPTDSNGMAV
+806 ELHAKPTDSNGMAV
-820 FTIPTKRAVNQD
+820 FTIPTKDAVNQD

-893 ATDNSHVTYII
+893 ATDNSHVTYTI

-949 VSYSLKNQPNDDGS
+949 VSYSLKNQPNKDGS

-978 TITYDVAP
+978 TIAYDVAP
-986 QGALNTKVWIENDV
+986 QGALNTEVWIKNDV
-1000 YMQGFSSAK
+1000 SMQGFSSAK
-1009 ASHGQNWV
+1009 ASHGQNWM

-1093 PLDAATLYCYE
+1093 LLDAATLYCYE

-1218 FGSINVAKEDIG
+1218 FGSINFAKEDIG

-1240 SPAPNDGNV
+1240 SPVPNDGNV
-1249 WTMASDVTA
+1249 WTMARDVTA

-1269 PTVIPVTVEYS
+1269 PTVIPVTVEYR

-1289 LFNNTWAKP
+1289 LFNNTW
-1298 GSASTTLSVH
+1298 
-1308 KSVDAAAG
+1308 
-1316 ANVSADEE
+1316 
-1324 FTFELYKAD
+1324 
-1333 AQGNKTD
+1333 
-1340 EKLGDAISVKKDG
+1340 
-1353 TAKFGELTFGADGTY
+1353 
-1368 NYVIHETGHDGN
+1368 
-1380 GWTPAADVKAQIVV
+1380 
-1394 KKSDDG
+1394 
-1400 KLFVVD
+1400 
-1406 SVTYDGKRAD
+1406 
-1416 CANFVDKYEAAK
+1416 
-1428 ASASLAARKSLE
+1428 
-1440 GAELEAGQFSFQL
+1440 
-1453 KAKGGEV
+1453 
-1460 LQTKPNAAE
+1460 
-1469 GGVAFDAIEYTA
+1469 
-1481 PGTYEYEISEAK
+1481 
-1493 GSELGVTYDGATHTA
+1493 
-1508 EVVVTDDGQGQL
+1508 
-1520 HAAVTYDGGGA
+1520 
-1531 DAPEFKNTYTQA
+1531 
-1543 TGEFQ
+1543 
-1548 LGLLKTVNGQAPR
+1548 
-1561 AGESF
+1561 
-1566 EFSATAEGENAAD
+1566 
-1579 APKLADATT
+1579 
-1588 GADGSAAFGVAGL
+1588 
-1601 ADKDAGRTYT
+1601 
-1611 YRIHEVTDLGYG
+1611 
-1623 WTAAPDVVATV
+1623 
-1634 AVSGKTADNKLIA
+1634 
-1647 DVTYRQDA
+1647 
-1655 ADAQAYEGVAQFD
+1655 
-1668 NKYSTSTSAT
+1668 
-1678 VSVHK
+1678 
-1683 DVEGVTDAVRGKEFT
+1683 
-1698 FGLYGS
+1698 
-1704 DEQGNKAGDAIATCT
+1704 
-1719 AKAGETASFGALS
+1719 
-1732 YSTADAGKTFTY
+1732 
-1744 WIHEEGQDGDGW
+1744 
-1756 ALDKDTKVTVT
+1756 
-1767 VAENADRSLAAAV
+1767 
-1780 SYDRK
+1780 
-1785 ADGADAAEFTNAY
+1785 
-1798 AADGSATVMVKKTVN
+1798 
-1813 GEAPEQNKQFTFQLK
+1813 
-1828 DEAGNVLSEATT
+1828 
-1840 TGNAA
+1840 
-1845 AQFAPIKYT
+1845 
-1854 LADAG
+1854 
-1859 KTFSYTVHESTP
+1859 
-1871 AAAGYT
+1871 
-1877 NAADKAVT
+1877 
-1885 VEVSADNGTGKLKT
+1885 
-1899 TVAYD
+1899 
-1904 GQGEEDQASATMNNT
+1904 
-1919 YVAASGE
+1919 
-1926 FQLGLVKT
+1926 
-1934 VNGGAPL
+1934 
-1941 PGESFEFSATS
+1941 
-1952 ADEGAPAL
+1952 
-1960 ANAAIGADGSAAFE
+1960 
-1974 AAKLSDKDLGKIYTY
+1974 
-1989 TIHEVTDLGDGWAK
+1989 
-2003 AADVTAEVKVP
+2003 
-2014 AERDAEGKVVPTVT
+2014 
-2028 YNGDAKLTAAKFD
+2028 
-2041 NSYQA
+2041 A

-2071 TFGLSVVTDGAPL
+2071 TFGLSAVTDGAPL

-2169 KYTATGAATIAVAK
+2169 KYSATGSATIAVTK

-2199 ELLDKDGQKVDGVEN
+2199 ELLDKDGQKVEGVEN

-2231 LADAGKTFDYTVHEI
+2231 FADADKTFDYTVHEI
-2246 APAAAGWTAAN
+2246 APGTAGWTAAN

-2297 AAPASA
+2297 AAPATA

-2426 ADQNLPFVNSETPRT
+2426 ADRNLPFVNSETPRT
-2441 PETPKTPKTPKAPK
+2441 PETPKTPKSPKTPKAPK

>member
-1 MRNTRQ
+1 M
-7 RGKKLLSILLSAV
+7 
-20 MVTQM
+20 
-25 YAMPVQSA
+25 
-33 FAADGADEQQ
+33 
-43 ASTVE
+43 
-48 ARAGDESTPDDD
+48 
-60 SQNADDQAVVEP
+60 
-72 APSTDDQQ
+72 
-80 GDAAPAEE
+80 
-88 QKSDEP
+88 
-94 ADEQQGEKPESKA
+94 
-107 PQAAP
+107 
-112 ADEAP
+112 
-117 SAATEPTP
+117 
-125 QNAAPSAKES
+125 
-135 GEYNGDADHKEATRG
+135 
-150 ISVTVYKDKDCS
+150 
-162 QELGGEAV
+162 
-170 SGDTPLYG
+170 
-178 KVNIDFATEEQPALA
+178 NIDFATEEQPALA

-347 KLVDKSGHPVAGKC
+347 KLVDKSGHPVAGEC

-381 NYVQYKTTVKQSA
+381 YYVQYKTMVKQLA

-422 GTSGPKDPEKVK
+422 GTSGAKDPEKVK

-545 TPPNGEGV
+545 TPPNDRGV

-574 VDSSTVETDGKASWK
+574 VDSSTVETDGKASWE

-612 DKNGGSFEHMKFS
+612 DKNGGSFEPMEFE
-625 NIVLKVVGSDAV
+625 NIVLKVKDAGSDAV
-637 LTRGADYTV
+637 LKKGVDYTV
-646 EGGDYSSFT
+646 EDGDYSSFT
-655 VRFLGSETMKSLIGQ
+655 VRFLDSERMKSLIGQ
-670 NDVVVTYDTTCSGAN
+670 HDVVVTYDTMCSGAN

-746 EVHVNCDEPNWT
+746 EVHVNCDEPNTWT

-791 IGNESE
+791 MGNE
-797 GYKKFGDWP
+797 GYKTWGYSPELHAD
-806 KLQAEPTDSNGMAV
+806 PTDSNGMAV
-820 FTIPTKRAVNQD
+820 FTIPTKGAVNQD

-875 GTGKVT
+875 GTGKVA

-986 QGALNTKVWIENDV
+986 QGALNTKVWIKNDV
-1000 YMQGFSSAK
+1000 SMQGFSSAK

-1124 SGSSDQAKADYAAA
+1124 SGSSNQAKADYAAA
-1138 FKKAQQLGI
+1138 FAKARQLGI

-1177 NGSDPA
+1177 NGSDPT
-1183 ADQSFEFSI
+1183 ADLSFEFSI

-1218 FGSINVAKEDIG
+1218 FGSINFAKEDIG

-1240 SPAPNDGNV
+1240 LPAPNDGNV

-1353 TAKFGELTFGADGTY
+1353 AAKFGELTFDADGTY

-1380 GWTPAADVKAQIVV
+1380 GWTPATDVKAQIVV
-1394 KKSDDG
+1394 RKSDDG
-1400 KLFVVD
+1400 KSFVVD

-1416 CANFVDKYEAAK
+1416 CANFVDKYEAAR
-1428 ASASLAARKSLE
+1428 ARASLAARKSLE

-1453 KAKGGEV
+1453 KAKGAEV
-1460 LQTKPNAAE
+1460 LQTKPNDAE

-1579 APKLADATT
+1579 APKLADAAT

-1611 YRIHEVTDLGYG
+1611 YRIHEVTDLG
-1623 WTAAPDVVATV
+1623 A
-1634 AVSGKTADNKLIA
+1634 
-1647 DVTYRQDA
+1647 
-1655 ADAQAYEGVAQFD
+1655 
-1668 NKYSTSTSAT
+1668 
-1678 VSVHK
+1678 
-1683 DVEGVTDAVRGKEFT
+1683 
-1698 FGLYGS
+1698 
-1704 DEQGNKAGDAIATCT
+1704 
-1719 AKAGETASFGALS
+1719 
-1732 YSTADAGKTFTY
+1732 
-1744 WIHEEGQDGDGW
+1744 
-1756 ALDKDTKVTVT
+1756 
-1767 VAENADRSLAAAV
+1767 
-1780 SYDRK
+1780 
-1785 ADGADAAEFTNAY
+1785 
-1798 AADGSATVMVKKTVN
+1798 
-1813 GEAPEQNKQFTFQLK
+1813 
-1828 DEAGNVLSEATT
+1828 
-1840 TGNAA
+1840 
-1845 AQFAPIKYT
+1845 
-1854 LADAG
+1854 
-1859 KTFSYTVHESTP
+1859 
-1871 AAAGYT
+1871 
-1877 NAADKAVT
+1877 
-1885 VEVSADNGTGKLKT
+1885 
-1899 TVAYD
+1899 
-1904 GQGEEDQASATMNNT
+1904 
-1919 YVAASGE
+1919 
-1926 FQLGLVKT
+1926 
-1934 VNGGAPL
+1934 
-1941 PGESFEFSATS
+1941 
-1952 ADEGAPAL
+1952 
-1960 ANAAIGADGSAAFE
+1960 
-1974 AAKLSDKDLGKIYTY
+1974 
-1989 TIHEVTDLGDGWAK
+1989 GWAK

-2028 YNGDAKLTAAKFD
+2028 YNGDAKLTAAKVD

-2046 KPASASL
+2046 KPALASL

-2071 TFGLSVVTDGAPL
+2071 TFGLSAVTDGAPM

-2107 DKAGEYKYAITETSD
+2107 DKA
-2122 LGRGWTN
+2122 
-2129 DAAATATVTVGYAQN
+2129 
-2144 GRDLVV
+2144 
-2150 EGIKYSRATADGSA
+2150 
-2164 AQFDN
+2164 
-2169 KYTATGAATIAVAK
+2169 
-2183 TVNGGTAAKD
+2183 

-2297 AAPASA
+2297 AAPATA

-2441 PETPKTPKTPKAPK
+2441 PETPKTPKTPKSPKTPKASK

>member
-1 MRNTRQ
+1 M
-7 RGKKLLSILLSAV
+7 
-20 MVTQM
+20 
-25 YAMPVQSA
+25 
-33 FAADGADEQQ
+33 
-43 ASTVE
+43 
-48 ARAGDESTPDDD
+48 
-60 SQNADDQAVVEP
+60 
-72 APSTDDQQ
+72 
-80 GDAAPAEE
+80 
-88 QKSDEP
+88 
-94 ADEQQGEKPESKA
+94 
-107 PQAAP
+107 
-112 ADEAP
+112 
-117 SAATEPTP
+117 
-125 QNAAPSAKES
+125 
-135 GEYNGDADHKEATRG
+135 
-150 ISVTVYKDKDCS
+150 
-162 QELGGEAV
+162 
-170 SGDTPLYG
+170 
-178 KVNIDFATEEQPALA
+178 
-193 QPNVKYTFPKNVSFS
+193 
-208 DQSTQTLYDGNN
+208 
-220 QVAGTWYIKDGVAYL
+220 
-235 HYNEDWLRKEHS
+235 
-247 NVSAHVNFQFNLNSN
+247 
-262 ETGDDK
+262 
-268 QVTVNFPGTATSTVI
+268 
-283 NTKDGNVS
+283 
-291 GNKFGTDF
+291 
-299 NNEWSAPKF
+299 
-308 DASDNS
+308 
-314 YTWTVKVS
+314 
-322 PSTTATDLKIED
+322 
-334 VIGSNLDFVSDSF
+334 
-347 KLVDKSGHPVAGKC
+347 
-361 DVNLDGQKATIS
+361 
-373 LGTLSKGD
+373 
-381 NYVQYKTTVKQSA
+381 VKQLA

-422 GTSGPKDPEKVK
+422 GTSGAKDPEKVK

-488 VTDASGKQVATGTVD
+488 VTDASGKQVATGTVE

-514 ASAGKQELT
+514 VSAGKQELT

-545 TPPNGEGV
+545 TPPNDKGV

-561 RPTDDRTYVTKRL
+561 RPTDDRAYVTKRL
-574 VDSSTVETDGKASWK
+574 VDSSTVETDGKASWE

-612 DKNGGSFEHMKFS
+612 DKNGGSFEPMKFS
-625 NIVLKVVGSDAV
+625 NIVLKVAGSNAV
-637 LTRGADYTV
+637 L
-646 EGGDYSSFT
+646 
-655 VRFLGSETMKSLIGQ
+655 K
-670 NDVVVTYDTTCSGAN
+670 
-685 ATYTNTSTVKIDNV
+685 
-699 DKGSATDSYVIN
+699 KGV
-711 KDLVPAVS
+711 
-719 KNSSGEA
+719 
-726 QWKADYTWPDG
+726 DYTWSDG

-746 EVHVNCDEPNWT
+746 EVHVNCDEPNTWM

-780 TYVAGSSRYWL
+780 TYVVGSSRYWL
-791 IGNESE
+791 MGNESE

-820 FTIPTKRAVNQD
+820 FTIPTKDAVNQD

-893 ATDNSHVTYII
+893 ATDNSHVTYTI

-986 QGALNTKVWIENDV
+986 QGALNTEVWIKNDV
-1000 YMQGFSSAK
+1000 SMQGFSSAK
-1009 ASHGQNWV
+1009 ASHGENWV

-1124 SGSSDQAKADYAAA
+1124 SGSSNQAKADYTAA
-1138 FKKAQQLGI
+1138 FAKARQLGI
-1147 KPNSGTA
+1147 KPNSGTV

-1177 NGSDPA
+1177 NGSDPT

-1218 FGSINVAKEDIG
+1218 FGSINFAKEDIG

-1240 SPAPNDGNV
+1240 SPAPIDGNV

-1258 TVKVGTPTDDA
+1258 TVKVGMPTDDA

-1280 NANTDGNAA
+1280 NANTNGNAA

-1353 TAKFGELTFGADGTY
+1353 TAKFGELTFDADGTY

-1400 KLFVVD
+1400 KSFVVD

-1508 EVVVTDDGQGQL
+1508 EVVVTDDSQGQL

-1548 LGLLKTVNGQAPR
+1548 LGLLKTVNGRAPR

-1566 EFSATAEGENAAD
+1566 EFSAAAEGENAAD
-1579 APKLADATT
+1579 APKLADAAT

-1611 YRIHEVTDLGYG
+1611 YRIHEVTDLGAG
-1623 WTAAPDVVATV
+1623 WTAAPDVIATV

-1655 ADAQAYEGVAQFD
+1655 ADAQAYEGVAQFN

-1719 AKAGETASFGALS
+1719 AKAGATASFGALS

-1767 VAENADRSLAAAV
+1767 VAENADRSLVAAV

-1798 AADGSATVMVKKTVN
+1798 AADGS
-1813 GEAPEQNKQFTFQLK
+1813 
-1828 DEAGNVLSEATT
+1828 ATT

-1919 YVAASGE
+1919 YIAASGE

-1960 ANAAIGADGSAAFE
+1960 ANAATGADGSAAFE
-1974 AAKLSDKDLGKIYTY
+1974 AAKLSDKDLGKTYTY

-2028 YNGDAKLTAAKFD
+2028 YNGDAKLTAAKVD

-2046 KPASASL
+2046 KPALASL

-2071 TFGLSVVTDGAPL
+2071 TFDLSAVTAGAPM

-2091 ATVKGTSGASF
+2091 ATVKGASGASF

-2169 KYTATGAATIAVAK
+2169 KYSATGTATIAVTK

-2297 AAPASA
+2297 AAPATA

-2426 ADQNLPFVNSETPRT
+2426 APPSPQ
-2441 PETPKTPKTPKAPK
+2441 
-2455 SGKTPKTGDVTSN
+2455 G
-2468 TFAVV
+2468 
-2473 AGTAGLVLV
+2473 GLVPV
-2482 ATTLHRRRRE
+2482 E
-2492 D
+2492 

>member
-1 MRNTRQ
+1 MNRFLA
-7 RGKKLLSILLSAV
+7 LLGWLAIEALS
-20 MVTQM
+20 
-25 YAMPVQSA
+25 
-33 FAADGADEQQ
+33 
-43 ASTVE
+43 
-48 ARAGDESTPDDD
+48 
-60 SQNADDQAVVEP
+60 P
-72 APSTDDQQ
+72 APRD
-80 GDAAPAEE
+80 
-88 QKSDEP
+88 
-94 ADEQQGEKPESKA
+94 
-107 PQAAP
+107 
-112 ADEAP
+112 
-117 SAATEPTP
+117 
-125 QNAAPSAKES
+125 
-135 GEYNGDADHKEATRG
+135 
-150 ISVTVYKDKDCS
+150 
-162 QELGGEAV
+162 GEAV
-170 SGDTPLYG
+170 SGNTPLYG

-247 NVSAHVNFQFNLNSN
+247 NMSAHVNFQFNLNSN

-308 DASDNS
+308 DAYDNS

-381 NYVQYKTTVKQSA
+381 YYVQYKTMVKQVA

-422 GTSGPKDPEKVK
+422 GTSGQKDPEKVK

-488 VTDASGKQVATGTVD
+488 VTDASGKQVATGTVE

-514 ASAGKQELT
+514 VSAGKQELT

-545 TPPNGEGV
+545 TPPNDKGV

-574 VDSSTVETDGKASWK
+574 VDSSTVETDGKASWE

-612 DKNGGSFEHMKFS
+612 DKNGGSFEPMKFS
-625 NIVLKVVGSDAV
+625 NIVLKVAGSNAV
-637 LTRGADYTV
+637 L
-646 EGGDYSSFT
+646 
-655 VRFLGSETMKSLIGQ
+655 K
-670 NDVVVTYDTTCSGAN
+670 
-685 ATYTNTSTVKIDNV
+685 
-699 DKGSATDSYVIN
+699 KGV
-711 KDLVPAVS
+711 
-719 KNSSGEA
+719 
-726 QWKADYTWPDG
+726 DYTWPDG

-746 EVHVNCDEPNWT
+746 EVHVNCDEPNTWM

-780 TYVAGSSRYWL
+780 TYVVGSSRYWL
-791 IGNESE
+791 MGNESE
-797 GYKKFGDWP
+797 GYKNIGDWP

-820 FTIPTKRAVNQD
+820 FTIPTKDAVNQD

-986 QGALNTKVWIENDV
+986 QGALNTEVWIKNDV
-1000 YMQGFSSAK
+1000 SMQGFSSAK
-1009 ASHGQNWV
+1009 AGHGENWV

-1057 DKSTPDNIVRSKVD
+1057 DKSTLDNIVRSKVD

-1124 SGSSDQAKADYAAA
+1124 SGSSNQAKADYTAA
-1138 FKKAQQLGI
+1138 FAKARQLGI
-1147 KPNSGTA
+1147 KPNSGTV

-1177 NGSDPA
+1177 NGSDPT

-1218 FGSINVAKEDIG
+1218 FGSINFAKEDIG

-1240 SPAPNDGNV
+1240 SPAPIDGNV

-1280 NANTDGNAA
+1280 NANTNGNAA

-1353 TAKFGELTFGADGTY
+1353 TAKFGELTFDADGTY

-1400 KLFVVD
+1400 KSFVVD

-1460 LQTKPNAAE
+1460 LQTKPNDAE

-1481 PGTYEYEISEAK
+1481 PGIYEYEISEAK

-1520 HAAVTYDGGGA
+1520 HAAVTYDGGA

-1543 TGEFQ
+1543 T
-1548 LGLLKTVNGQAPR
+1548 
-1561 AGESF
+1561 
-1566 EFSATAEGENAAD
+1566 
-1579 APKLADATT
+1579 
-1588 GADGSAAFGVAGL
+1588 
-1601 ADKDAGRTYT
+1601 
-1611 YRIHEVTDLGYG
+1611 
-1623 WTAAPDVVATV
+1623 
-1634 AVSGKTADNKLIA
+1634 
-1647 DVTYRQDA
+1647 
-1655 ADAQAYEGVAQFD
+1655 
-1668 NKYSTSTSAT
+1668 
-1678 VSVHK
+1678 
-1683 DVEGVTDAVRGKEFT
+1683 
-1698 FGLYGS
+1698 
-1704 DEQGNKAGDAIATCT
+1704 
-1719 AKAGETASFGALS
+1719 
-1732 YSTADAGKTFTY
+1732 
-1744 WIHEEGQDGDGW
+1744 
-1756 ALDKDTKVTVT
+1756 
-1767 VAENADRSLAAAV
+1767 
-1780 SYDRK
+1780 
-1785 ADGADAAEFTNAY
+1785 
-1798 AADGSATVMVKKTVN
+1798 
-1813 GEAPEQNKQFTFQLK
+1813 
-1828 DEAGNVLSEATT
+1828 
-1840 TGNAA
+1840 
-1845 AQFAPIKYT
+1845 
-1854 LADAG
+1854 
-1859 KTFSYTVHESTP
+1859 
-1871 AAAGYT
+1871 
-1877 NAADKAVT
+1877 
-1885 VEVSADNGTGKLKT
+1885 
-1899 TVAYD
+1899 
-1904 GQGEEDQASATMNNT
+1904 
-1919 YVAASGE
+1919 GE

-1960 ANAAIGADGSAAFE
+1960 ANAATGADGSAAFE
-1974 AAKLSDKDLGKIYTY
+1974 AAKLSDKDLGKTYTY

-2028 YNGDAKLTAAKFD
+2028 YNGDAKLTAAKVD

-2046 KPASASL
+2046 KPALASL

-2071 TFGLSVVTDGAPL
+2071 TFGLSAVTAGAPM

-2091 ATVKGTSGASF
+2091 ATVKGASGASF

-2169 KYTATGAATIAVAK
+2169 KYSATGTATIAVTK

-2297 AAPASA
+2297 AAPATA

-2426 ADQNLPFVNSETPRT
+2426 APPSPQ
-2441 PETPKTPKTPKAPK
+2441 
-2455 SGKTPKTGDVTSN
+2455 G
-2468 TFAVV
+2468 
-2473 AGTAGLVLV
+2473 GLVPV
-2482 ATTLHRRRRE
+2482 E
-2492 D
+2492 

>member
-1 MRNTRQ
+1 MRDTRQ

-43 ASTVE
+43 
-48 ARAGDESTPDDD
+48 G
-60 SQNADDQAVVEP
+60 
-72 APSTDDQQ
+72 
-80 GDAAPAEE
+80 G
-88 QKSDEP
+88 
-94 ADEQQGEKPESKA
+94 KPESKA

-135 GEYNGDADHKEATRG
+135 GEYNGNADHKEATTG

-347 KLVDKSGHPVAGKC
+347 KLVDKSGHPVAGEC

-381 NYVQYKTTVKQSA
+381 YYVQYKTMVKQLA

-422 GTSGPKDPEKVK
+422 GTSGAKDPEKVK

-545 TPPNGEGV
+545 TPPNDRGV

-574 VDSSTVETDGKASWK
+574 VDSSTVETDGKASWE

-612 DKNGGSFEHMKFS
+612 DKNGGSFEPMEFE
-625 NIVLKVVGSDAV
+625 NIVLKVKDAGSDAV
-637 LTRGADYTV
+637 LKKGVDYTV
-646 EGGDYSSFT
+646 EDGDYSSFT
-655 VRFLGSETMKSLIGQ
+655 VRFLDSERMKSLIGQ
-670 NDVVVTYDTTCSGAN
+670 HAVVVTYDTTCSGAN

-746 EVHVNCDEPNWT
+746 EVHVNCDEPNTWT

-791 IGNESE
+791 MGNESE

-820 FTIPTKRAVNQD
+820 FTIPTKDAVNQD

-893 ATDNSHVTYII
+893 ATDNSHVTYTI

-949 VSYSLKNQPNDDGS
+949 ISYSLKNQPNADDGS

-986 QGALNTKVWIENDV
+986 QGALNTEVWIENDV
-1000 YMQGFSSAK
+1000 SMQGFSSAK

-1124 SGSSDQAKADYAAA
+1124 SGSSNQAKADYTAA
-1138 FKKAQQLGI
+1138 FAKARQLGI

-1177 NGSDPA
+1177 NGSDPT

-1218 FGSINVAKEDIG
+1218 FGSINFAKEDIG

-1353 TAKFGELTFGADGTY
+1353 AAKFGELTFDADGTY

-1400 KLFVVD
+1400 KSFVVD

-1460 LQTKPNAAE
+1460 LQTKPNDAE

-1481 PGTYEYEISEAK
+1481 PGIYEYEISEAK

-1520 HAAVTYDGGGA
+1520 HAAVTYDGGA

-1548 LGLLKTVNGQAPR
+1548 LGLLKTVNGRAPR

-1579 APKLADATT
+1579 APKLADA
-1588 GADGSAAFGVAGL
+1588 
-1601 ADKDAGRTYT
+1601 
-1611 YRIHEVTDLGYG
+1611 
-1623 WTAAPDVVATV
+1623 
-1634 AVSGKTADNKLIA
+1634 
-1647 DVTYRQDA
+1647 
-1655 ADAQAYEGVAQFD
+1655 
-1668 NKYSTSTSAT
+1668 
-1678 VSVHK
+1678 
-1683 DVEGVTDAVRGKEFT
+1683 
-1698 FGLYGS
+1698 
-1704 DEQGNKAGDAIATCT
+1704 
-1719 AKAGETASFGALS
+1719 AS
-1732 YSTADAGKTFTY
+1732 
-1744 WIHEEGQDGDGW
+1744 
-1756 ALDKDTKVTVT
+1756 
-1767 VAENADRSLAAAV
+1767 
-1780 SYDRK
+1780 
-1785 ADGADAAEFTNAY
+1785 
-1798 AADGSATVMVKKTVN
+1798 
-1813 GEAPEQNKQFTFQLK
+1813 
-1828 DEAGNVLSEATT
+1828 
-1840 TGNAA
+1840 
-1845 AQFAPIKYT
+1845 
-1854 LADAG
+1854 
-1859 KTFSYTVHESTP
+1859 
-1871 AAAGYT
+1871 
-1877 NAADKAVT
+1877 
-1885 VEVSADNGTGKLKT
+1885 
-1899 TVAYD
+1899 
-1904 GQGEEDQASATMNNT
+1904 
-1919 YVAASGE
+1919 
-1926 FQLGLVKT
+1926 
-1934 VNGGAPL
+1934 
-1941 PGESFEFSATS
+1941 
-1952 ADEGAPAL
+1952 
-1960 ANAAIGADGSAAFE
+1960 GADGSAAFE
-1974 AAKLSDKDLGKIYTY
+1974 AAKLSDKDLGKTYTY

-2028 YNGDAKLTAAKFD
+2028 YNGDAKLAAAKVD

-2046 KPASASL
+2046 KPALASL

-2071 TFGLSVVTDGAPL
+2071 TFGLSAVTDGAPM

-2169 KYTATGAATIAVAK
+2169 KYTATGSATIAVTK

-2297 AAPASA
+2297 AAPATA

-2347 HVAFDKLSFD
+2347 RVAFDKLSFD

-2365 ISEAPVDATKAPNV
+2365 ISEAPVDVTKAPNV

-2441 PETPKTPKTPKAPK
+2441 PETPKTPKSPKTPKAPK

>member
-1 MRNTRQ
+1 M
-7 RGKKLLSILLSAV
+7 
-20 MVTQM
+20 
-25 YAMPVQSA
+25 
-33 FAADGADEQQ
+33 
-43 ASTVE
+43 
-48 ARAGDESTPDDD
+48 
-60 SQNADDQAVVEP
+60 
-72 APSTDDQQ
+72 
-80 GDAAPAEE
+80 
-88 QKSDEP
+88 
-94 ADEQQGEKPESKA
+94 
-107 PQAAP
+107 
-112 ADEAP
+112 
-117 SAATEPTP
+117 
-125 QNAAPSAKES
+125 
-135 GEYNGDADHKEATRG
+135 
-150 ISVTVYKDKDCS
+150 
-162 QELGGEAV
+162 
-170 SGDTPLYG
+170 
-178 KVNIDFATEEQPALA
+178 NIDFATEEQPALA

-347 KLVDKSGHPVAGKC
+347 KLVDKSGHPIAGEC

-381 NYVQYKTTVKQSA
+381 YYVQYKTMVKQLA

-422 GTSGPKDPEKVK
+422 GTSGAKDPEKVK

-545 TPPNGEGV
+545 TPPNDRGV

-574 VDSSTVETDGKASWK
+574 VDSSTVETDGKASWE

-612 DKNGGSFEHMKFS
+612 DKNGGSFEPMEFE
-625 NIVLKVVGSDAV
+625 NIVLKVKDAGSDAV
-637 LTRGADYTV
+637 LKKGVDYTV
-646 EGGDYSSFT
+646 EDGDYSSFT
-655 VRFLGSETMKSLIGQ
+655 VRFLDSERMKSLIGQ
-670 NDVVVTYDTTCSGAN
+670 HDVVVTYDTMCSGAN

-746 EVHVNCDEPNWT
+746 EVHVNCDEPNTWT

-791 IGNESE
+791 MGNE
-797 GYKKFGDWP
+797 GYKTWGYSPELHAD
-806 KLQAEPTDSNGMAV
+806 PTDSNGMAV
-820 FTIPTKRAVNQD
+820 FTIPTKGAVNQD

-875 GTGKVT
+875 GTGKVA

-986 QGALNTKVWIENDV
+986 QGALNTKVWIKNDV
-1000 YMQGFSSAK
+1000 SMQGFSSAK

-1124 SGSSDQAKADYAAA
+1124 SGSSNQAKADYAAA
-1138 FKKAQQLGI
+1138 FAKARQLGI

-1177 NGSDPA
+1177 NGSDPT
-1183 ADQSFEFSI
+1183 ADLSFEFSI

-1218 FGSINVAKEDIG
+1218 FGSINFAKEDIG

-1240 SPAPNDGNV
+1240 LPAPNDGNV

-1353 TAKFGELTFGADGTY
+1353 TAKFGELTFDADGTY

-1400 KLFVVD
+1400 KSFVVD

-1460 LQTKPNAAE
+1460 LQTKPNDAE

-1481 PGTYEYEISEAK
+1481 PGIYEYEISEAK

-1520 HAAVTYDGGGA
+1520 HAAVTYDGGA

-1548 LGLLKTVNGQAPR
+1548 LGLLKTVNGRAPR

-1579 APKLADATT
+1579 APKLADAAT

-1611 YRIHEVTDLGYG
+1611 YRIHEVTDLG
-1623 WTAAPDVVATV
+1623 A
-1634 AVSGKTADNKLIA
+1634 
-1647 DVTYRQDA
+1647 
-1655 ADAQAYEGVAQFD
+1655 
-1668 NKYSTSTSAT
+1668 
-1678 VSVHK
+1678 
-1683 DVEGVTDAVRGKEFT
+1683 
-1698 FGLYGS
+1698 
-1704 DEQGNKAGDAIATCT
+1704 
-1719 AKAGETASFGALS
+1719 
-1732 YSTADAGKTFTY
+1732 
-1744 WIHEEGQDGDGW
+1744 
-1756 ALDKDTKVTVT
+1756 
-1767 VAENADRSLAAAV
+1767 
-1780 SYDRK
+1780 
-1785 ADGADAAEFTNAY
+1785 
-1798 AADGSATVMVKKTVN
+1798 
-1813 GEAPEQNKQFTFQLK
+1813 
-1828 DEAGNVLSEATT
+1828 
-1840 TGNAA
+1840 
-1845 AQFAPIKYT
+1845 
-1854 LADAG
+1854 
-1859 KTFSYTVHESTP
+1859 
-1871 AAAGYT
+1871 
-1877 NAADKAVT
+1877 
-1885 VEVSADNGTGKLKT
+1885 
-1899 TVAYD
+1899 
-1904 GQGEEDQASATMNNT
+1904 
-1919 YVAASGE
+1919 
-1926 FQLGLVKT
+1926 
-1934 VNGGAPL
+1934 
-1941 PGESFEFSATS
+1941 
-1952 ADEGAPAL
+1952 
-1960 ANAAIGADGSAAFE
+1960 
-1974 AAKLSDKDLGKIYTY
+1974 
-1989 TIHEVTDLGDGWAK
+1989 GWAK

-2028 YNGDAKLTAAKFD
+2028 YNGDAKLTAAKVD

-2046 KPASASL
+2046 KPALASL

-2059 NGAKNDAVKNEF
+2059 NGAKNDAAKNEF
-2071 TFGLSVVTDGAPL
+2071 TFGLSAVTDGAPM

-2107 DKAGEYKYAITETSD
+2107 DKA
-2122 LGRGWTN
+2122 
-2129 DAAATATVTVGYAQN
+2129 
-2144 GRDLVV
+2144 
-2150 EGIKYSRATADGSA
+2150 
-2164 AQFDN
+2164 
-2169 KYTATGAATIAVAK
+2169 
-2183 TVNGGTAAKD
+2183 

-2246 APAAAGWTAAN
+2246 ASAAAGWTAAN

-2297 AAPASA
+2297 AAPATA

-2441 PETPKTPKTPKAPK
+2441 PETPKTPKTPKSPKTPKASK

>member
-1 MRNTRQ
+1 MNRFLA
-7 RGKKLLSILLSAV
+7 LLGWLAIEALS
-20 MVTQM
+20 
-25 YAMPVQSA
+25 
-33 FAADGADEQQ
+33 
-43 ASTVE
+43 
-48 ARAGDESTPDDD
+48 
-60 SQNADDQAVVEP
+60 P
-72 APSTDDQQ
+72 APRD
-80 GDAAPAEE
+80 
-88 QKSDEP
+88 
-94 ADEQQGEKPESKA
+94 
-107 PQAAP
+107 
-112 ADEAP
+112 
-117 SAATEPTP
+117 
-125 QNAAPSAKES
+125 
-135 GEYNGDADHKEATRG
+135 
-150 ISVTVYKDKDCS
+150 
-162 QELGGEAV
+162 GEAV
-170 SGDTPLYG
+170 SGNTPLYG

-247 NVSAHVNFQFNLNSN
+247 NMSAHVNFQFNLNSN

-308 DASDNS
+308 DAYDNS

-381 NYVQYKTTVKQSA
+381 YYVQYKTMVKQVA

-422 GTSGPKDPEKVK
+422 GTSGQKDPEKVK

-488 VTDASGKQVATGTVD
+488 VTDASGKQVATGTVE

-514 ASAGKQELT
+514 VSAGKQELT

-545 TPPNGEGV
+545 TPPNDKGV

-574 VDSSTVETDGKASWK
+574 VDSSTVETDGKASWE

-612 DKNGGSFEHMKFS
+612 DKNGGSFEPMKFS
-625 NIVLKVVGSDAV
+625 NIVLKVAGSNAV
-637 LTRGADYTV
+637 L
-646 EGGDYSSFT
+646 
-655 VRFLGSETMKSLIGQ
+655 K
-670 NDVVVTYDTTCSGAN
+670 
-685 ATYTNTSTVKIDNV
+685 
-699 DKGSATDSYVIN
+699 KGV
-711 KDLVPAVS
+711 
-719 KNSSGEA
+719 
-726 QWKADYTWPDG
+726 DYTWPDG

-746 EVHVNCDEPNWT
+746 EVHVNCDEPNTWM

-780 TYVAGSSRYWL
+780 TYVVGSSRYWL
-791 IGNESE
+791 MGNESE
-797 GYKKFGDWP
+797 GYKNIGDWP

-820 FTIPTKRAVNQD
+820 FTIPTKDAVNQD

-986 QGALNTKVWIENDV
+986 QGALNTEVWIKNDV
-1000 YMQGFSSAK
+1000 SMQGFSSAK
-1009 ASHGQNWV
+1009 ASHGENWV

-1057 DKSTPDNIVRSKVD
+1057 DKSTLDNIVRSKVD

-1124 SGSSDQAKADYAAA
+1124 SGSSNQAKADYTAA
-1138 FKKAQQLGI
+1138 FAKARQLGI
-1147 KPNSGTA
+1147 KPNSGTV

-1177 NGSDPA
+1177 NGSDPT

-1218 FGSINVAKEDIG
+1218 FGSINFAKEDIG

-1240 SPAPNDGNV
+1240 SPAPIDGNV

-1280 NANTDGNAA
+1280 NANTNGNAA

-1353 TAKFGELTFGADGTY
+1353 TAKFGELTFDADGTY

-1400 KLFVVD
+1400 KSFVVD

-1460 LQTKPNAAE
+1460 LQTKPNDAE

-1481 PGTYEYEISEAK
+1481 PGIYEYEISEAK

-1520 HAAVTYDGGGA
+1520 HAAVTYDGGA

-1543 TGEFQ
+1543 T
-1548 LGLLKTVNGQAPR
+1548 
-1561 AGESF
+1561 
-1566 EFSATAEGENAAD
+1566 
-1579 APKLADATT
+1579 
-1588 GADGSAAFGVAGL
+1588 
-1601 ADKDAGRTYT
+1601 
-1611 YRIHEVTDLGYG
+1611 
-1623 WTAAPDVVATV
+1623 
-1634 AVSGKTADNKLIA
+1634 
-1647 DVTYRQDA
+1647 
-1655 ADAQAYEGVAQFD
+1655 
-1668 NKYSTSTSAT
+1668 
-1678 VSVHK
+1678 
-1683 DVEGVTDAVRGKEFT
+1683 
-1698 FGLYGS
+1698 
-1704 DEQGNKAGDAIATCT
+1704 
-1719 AKAGETASFGALS
+1719 
-1732 YSTADAGKTFTY
+1732 
-1744 WIHEEGQDGDGW
+1744 
-1756 ALDKDTKVTVT
+1756 
-1767 VAENADRSLAAAV
+1767 
-1780 SYDRK
+1780 
-1785 ADGADAAEFTNAY
+1785 
-1798 AADGSATVMVKKTVN
+1798 
-1813 GEAPEQNKQFTFQLK
+1813 
-1828 DEAGNVLSEATT
+1828 
-1840 TGNAA
+1840 
-1845 AQFAPIKYT
+1845 
-1854 LADAG
+1854 
-1859 KTFSYTVHESTP
+1859 
-1871 AAAGYT
+1871 
-1877 NAADKAVT
+1877 
-1885 VEVSADNGTGKLKT
+1885 
-1899 TVAYD
+1899 
-1904 GQGEEDQASATMNNT
+1904 
-1919 YVAASGE
+1919 GE

-1952 ADEGAPAL
+1952 ADEGAHAL
-1960 ANAAIGADGSAAFE
+1960 ANAATGADGSAAFE
-1974 AAKLSDKDLGKIYTY
+1974 AAKLSDKDLGKTYTY

-2028 YNGDAKLTAAKFD
+2028 YNGDAKLTAAKVD

-2046 KPASASL
+2046 KPALASL

-2071 TFGLSVVTDGAPL
+2071 TFGLSAVTAGAPM

-2091 ATVKGTSGASF
+2091 ATVKGASGASF

-2144 GRDLVV
+2144 GRDPVV

-2169 KYTATGAATIAVAK
+2169 KYSATGTATIAVTK

-2297 AAPASA
+2297 AAPATA

-2317 VWEMKAGQFSFQ
+2317 VWETKAGQFSFQ

-2426 ADQNLPFVNSETPRT
+2426 APPSPQ
-2441 PETPKTPKTPKAPK
+2441 
-2455 SGKTPKTGDVTSN
+2455 G
-2468 TFAVV
+2468 
-2473 AGTAGLVLV
+2473 GLVPV
-2482 ATTLHRRRRE
+2482 E
-2492 D
+2492 